1 MQSIQFKRTN
11 VSGKKPTPEQLQVG
25 EVAINLKDHV
35 IFTKDRDHEVVQIS
49 VSPETHA
56 ALESKVDANKQ
67 ELDSTIAVNDRNIHA
82 KVDEIKQTTDATIA
96 ANHAEINNKVDV
108 IKRETD
114 ATIEAN
120 KNKAASDLAGV
131 KAELSDTINANKNA
145 AAVATQELDTRINK
159 KVDDIKS
166 RTDATIASNDKA
178 INDKVDL
185 IKTETD
191 RTIAANKVY
200 AENQLTDTYN
210 NLTGV
215 IAANKQE
222 AADNVAALTR
232 DVEAK
237 NSAIHSKVDNNK
249 SYTDSELARLESRID
264 AADGSSDGKYIKKHV
279 NTYTDGYLLSKTAN
293 YFDDPSARNLDYF
306 GAFRMNDLAGHIA
319 MILHVP
325 HPSGVNHA
333 RGFEFNYGSNPVPTV
348 KTYGYDE
355 LGNLSYSHRMYH
367 EGDKPTPAE
376 IGVYSKAEIDRLFQK
391 TLNFGIEGGWFKL
404 GTLTMP
410 QQHGRTAKIRLVGG
424 NGYNVGMNGQANIIE
439 LVIRC
444 GNNSPKGVVFN
455 AYYSIWYHE
464 QHFCAIPTD
473 GDNYDLYAYYGA
485 HTGFVLAEYQV
496 SSGGVSLNLLD
507 TPEYLGGEKPVADE
521 IFDALNISSFNN
533 FSNRGTLNFAG
544 NHQGQYDIE
553 HLNEQPTNAKKML
566 RRFRSSAPATIWHE
580 TVDDNA
586 YRLATGYEDTN
597 QELLLTATSGLH
609 VKKLTLDGGVTGNS
623 GIDIR
628 RGPNESSHFNFMDY
642 RTGQDVRNGWFGF
655 GDGQTKDFIWW
666 NDNGQNSIN
675 LIENGELH
683 ITGGK
688 GQKIVMNSE
697 VALSENARLAVK
709 GGNYGL
715 ILRNDGS
722 SFHILTTD
730 LKDSFGSWNNR
741 RPFSYDFADGGLY
754 LGGTETAR
762 CLHLGIDGSTRL
774 EDNLFFKAGS
784 RQSMDYLEF
793 VHWGASNVGRNN
805 VLSLR
810 DSKGFFAEFE
820 RKGDNTIQNTFFGKL
835 KVNRGSDAI
844 TVNAPTDSESVYVKG
859 TCNDVDNWYIGKGG
873 ADNGLAFYSYKS
885 NAAIYLTNNGEVSLA
900 PQNTAVVNVNR
911 DRMHINGTQWVANQ
925 PHVWGNQWQ
934 TEAPIFVD
942 FGTGIPNDTYMPI
955 IKARSQITGGYATK
969 ADFGIYR
976 HGAVDTWGDAVI
988 RVGSAESG
996 DSSHPNAIYTFRANG
1011 DFKAPA
1017 GLRAGVNL
1025 GVGTDPVLGGHSI
1038 AIGDNDTGLMWGG
1051 DGRINLLA
1059 NGQHIASWGVFHQEH
1074 PGLWSVGAGFWT
1086 EVDKAIISHGH
1097 LIQANDS
1104 YSTYVR
1110 DIYIRSDIRVKK
1122 DLVKFEN
1129 ASKTLSKIN
1138 GYKYLQK
1145 RGTNEDGSER
1155 WEENAGLIA
1164 QEVQAILPELVEGDP
1179 DSENLLRLNYNGVV
1193 GLNTAAINE
1202 HTEEIALLKEENN
1215 RLKEENKILH
1225 DRLAA
1230 IEAKLFG

>member
-82 KVDEIKQTTDATIA
+82 KVDEIKQTTDSTIA

-120 KNKAASDLAGV
+120 KNKASSDLAGV

-185 IKTETD
+185 IKAETD

-237 NSAIHSKVDNNK
+237 NTAIHSKVDNNK

-264 AADGSSDGKYIKKHV
+264 AADGSADGKYIKKHV

-333 RGFEFNYGSNPVPTV
+333 RGFEFTYGSNPVHTV
-348 KTYGYDE
+348 RTYGYDE
-355 LGNLSYSHRMYH
+355 LGHLAYSHRMYH

-376 IGVYSKAEIDRLFQK
+376 IGAYSKAEIDRLFQK
-391 TLNFGIEGGWFKL
+391 TIDFGSESGWFKIATVYL
-404 GTLTMP
+404 P
-410 QQHGRTAKIRLVGG
+410 QNYGRSAKIRLVGG
-424 NGYNVGMNGQANIIE
+424 NGWNVGQTGQCNIIE
-439 LVIRC
+439 LVLRT
-444 GNNSPKGVVFN
+444 GNDSPKGINIVAYHHISGYDNLFCAIN
-455 AYYSIWYHE
+455 TSNDNYDIYAYYS
-464 QHFCAIPTD
+464 QHTS
-473 GDNYDLYAYYGA
+473 L
-485 HTGFVLAEYQV
+485 VLVEYQA
-496 SSGGVSLNLLD
+496 SSDVNLTVLD
-507 TPEYLGGEKPVADE
+507 RPEYVGEKPVAE
-521 IFDALNISSFNN
+521 HIFDAYTIRSFNS

-553 HLNEQPTNAKKML
+553 HLNEQQTNSKKML

-597 QELLLTATSGLH
+597 QELLLTATTGLH
-609 VKKLTLDGGVTGNS
+609 VKRLTLDGGAAGGNA

-655 GDGQTKDFIWW
+655 GDLTTKDFIWW

-715 ILRNDGS
+715 IFRNDGS
-722 SFHILTTD
+722 DFHILTTG
-730 LKDSFGSWNNR
+730 LGDSFGPWNTR
-741 RPFSYDFADGGLY
+741 RPFSYNFADGGLY

-784 RQSMDYLEF
+784 RQSMDYMEL
-793 VHWGASNVGRNN
+793 VHWGASNTGRNN

-810 DSKGFFAEFE
+810 DSKGFLAEFE
-820 RKGDNTIQNTFFGKL
+820 RLGDNTIKNTFFGKL

-844 TVNAPTDSESVYVKG
+844 TINAETGDSSVYLLG
-859 TCNDVDNWYIGKGG
+859 TCADNNNWYIGKGG
-873 ADNGLAFYSYKS
+873 ADNGLAFYSYAT
-885 NAAIYLTNNGEVSLA
+885 NAAVNITNAGDIALSPKGIEMTHVNNVRFYVHGERW
-900 PQNTAVVNVNR
+900 TASQSGGWN
-911 DRMHINGTQWVANQ
+911 DQW
-925 PHVWGNQWQ
+925 GL
-934 TEAPIFVD
+934 EAPIFVD
-942 FGTGIPNDTYMPI
+942 HGYVGPDSYYPI
-955 IKARSQITGGYATK
+955 LKGRSLITNQGFVTAV
-969 ADFGIYR
+969 DFGIR
-976 HGAVDTWGDAVI
+976 RVPNNWGQAII
-988 RVGSAESG
+988 RVGSAEASPAAG
-996 DSSHPNAIYTFRANG
+996 HPQAVFEFHHDGTFYSPGNG
-1011 DFKAPA
+1011 NF
-1017 GLRAGVNL
+1017 
-1025 GVGTDPVLGGHSI
+1025 
-1038 AIGDNDTGLMWGG
+1038 ND
-1051 DGRINLLA
+1051 
-1059 NGQHIASWGVFHQEH
+1059 V
-1074 PGLWSVGAGFWT
+1074 
-1086 EVDKAIISHGH
+1086 
-1097 LIQANDS
+1097 
-1104 YSTYVR
+1104 
-1110 DIYIRSDIRVKK
+1110 YIRSDRR
-1122 DLVKFEN
+1122 L
-1129 ASKTLSKIN
+1129 KIN
-1138 GYKYLQK
+1138 V
-1145 RGTNEDGSER
+1145 EDY
-1155 WEENAGLIA
+1155 EENAVDKVNKLKVKTYDKVKSLNDREVIGHEIGIIA
-1164 QEVQAILPELVEGDP
+1164 QDLQEVLPEAVKTAKIG
-1179 DSENLLRLNYNGVV
+1179 
-1193 GLNTAAINE
+1193 GLDNP
-1202 HTEEIALLKEENN
+1202 EEILTISNSAVNALLIKAIQEMS
-1215 RLKEENKILH
+1215 EENKILRE
-1225 DRLAA
+1225 RLAA
-1230 IEAKLFG
+1230 IEAKLG

>member
-185 IKTETD
+185 IKAETD

-237 NSAIHSKVDNNK
+237 NTAIHSKVDNNK

-293 YFDDPSARNLDYF
+293 YFDDPNARNLDYF

-333 RGFEFNYGSNPVPTV
+333 RGFEFTYGSNPHATV
-348 KTYGYDE
+348 RTYGYDE

-376 IGVYSKAEIDRLFQK
+376 IGAYSKAEIDRMFQK
-391 TLNFGIEGGWFKL
+391 TIDFGSESGWFKIATVYL
-404 GTLTMP
+404 P
-410 QQHGRTAKIRLVGG
+410 QNYGRSAKIRLVGG
-424 NGYNVGMNGQANIIE
+424 NGYNVGQTGQCNIIE
-439 LVIRC
+439 LVIRN
-444 GNNSPKGVVFN
+444 GNDSPKGINIV
-455 AYYSIWYHE
+455 AYHHISGYDN
-464 QHFCAIPTD
+464 QFCAINTSN
-473 GDNYDLYAYYGA
+473 DNYDIYAQYSQ
-485 HTGFVLAEYQV
+485 HTSLVLVEYQA
-496 SSGGVSLNLLD
+496 SSDVNLTVLD
-507 TPEYLGGEKPVADE
+507 RPEYVGEKPVADH
-521 IFDALNISSFNN
+521 IYDAYTIRSFNS

-553 HLNEQPTNAKKML
+553 HMNEQPTNAKKML
-566 RRFRSSAPATIWHE
+566 RRFRSSSPATIWHE
-580 TVDDNA
+580 SVDDQN
-586 YRLATGYEDTN
+586 YRLATGYTDVTP
-597 QELLLTATSGLH
+597 QLLLSAVTGLH
-609 VKKLTLDGGVTGNS
+609 IRRLTIDGGLGSGSNA

-628 RGPNESSHFNFMDY
+628 RGPNEASHFNFMDY

-655 GDGQTKDFIWW
+655 GDLTTKDFIWW

-715 ILRNDGS
+715 IFRNDGS
-722 SFHILTTD
+722 DFHILTTG
-730 LKDSFGSWNNR
+730 LGDSFGPWNNR
-741 RPFSYDFADGGLY
+741 RPFSYNFEDGGLY

-784 RQSMDYLEF
+784 RQSMDYMEL
-793 VHWGASNVGRNN
+793 VHWGASNTGRNN

-810 DSKGFFAEFE
+810 DSKGFLAEFE
-820 RKGDNTIQNTFFGKL
+820 RLGDNTIKNTFFGKL

-844 TVNAPTDSESVYVKG
+844 TINAETGDSSVYLLG
-859 TCNDVDNWYIGKGG
+859 TCADNNNWYIGKGG
-873 ADNGLAFYSYKS
+873 ADNGLSFYSYAT
-885 NAAIYLTNNGEVSLA
+885 NAAVNITNAGDIALSPKGIEMTHVDNVRFYVHGERW
-900 PQNTAVVNVNR
+900 TASQSGGWN
-911 DRMHINGTQWVANQ
+911 DQW
-925 PHVWGNQWQ
+925 GL
-934 TEAPIFVD
+934 EAPIFVD
-942 FGTGIPNDTYMPI
+942 HGYVGPDSYYPI
-955 IKARSQITGGYATK
+955 LKGRSLITNQGYTTAV
-969 ADFGIYR
+969 DFGLR
-976 HGAVDTWGDAVI
+976 RVPQNWGQAII
-988 RVGSAESG
+988 RVGSAEASPAAG
-996 DSSHPNAIYTFRANG
+996 HPQAVFEFHHDGTFYSPGNG
-1011 DFKAPA
+1011 NF
-1017 GLRAGVNL
+1017 
-1025 GVGTDPVLGGHSI
+1025 
-1038 AIGDNDTGLMWGG
+1038 ND
-1051 DGRINLLA
+1051 
-1059 NGQHIASWGVFHQEH
+1059 V
-1074 PGLWSVGAGFWT
+1074 
-1086 EVDKAIISHGH
+1086 
-1097 LIQANDS
+1097 
-1104 YSTYVR
+1104 
-1110 DIYIRSDIRVKK
+1110 YIRSDGR
-1122 DLVKFEN
+1122 L
-1129 ASKTLSKIN
+1129 KIN
-1138 GYKYLQK
+1138 V
-1145 RGTNEDGSER
+1145 EDY
-1155 WEENAGLIA
+1155 EENAVDKVNKLKVKTYDKVKSLNDREVIGHEIGIIA
-1164 QEVQAILPELVEGDP
+1164 QDLQEVLPEAVKTAKIG
-1179 DSENLLRLNYNGVV
+1179 
-1193 GLNTAAINE
+1193 GLDNP
-1202 HTEEIALLKEENN
+1202 EEILTISNSAVNALLIKAVQEMS
-1215 RLKEENKILH
+1215 EENKLLRE
-1225 DRLAA
+1225 RLAA
-1230 IEAKLFG
+1230 IEAKLG

>member
-185 IKTETD
+185 IKAETD

-237 NSAIHSKVDNNK
+237 NTAIHSKVDNNK

-293 YFDDPSARNLDYF
+293 YFDDPNARNLDYF

-333 RGFEFNYGSNPVPTV
+333 RGFEFTYGSNPHATV
-348 KTYGYDE
+348 RTYGYDE

-376 IGVYSKAEIDRLFQK
+376 IGAYSKAEIDRMFQK
-391 TLNFGIEGGWFKL
+391 TINFGVETGWFKIA
-404 GTLTMP
+404 TAFIP
-410 QQHGRTAKIRLVGG
+410 QNDGRSLKIRLIGG
-424 NGYNVGMNGQANIIE
+424 NGWNVGQTGQCNIIE
-439 LVIRC
+439 LVIRTSN
-444 GNNSPKGVVFN
+444 GSPKGINFV
-455 AYYSIWYHE
+455 AYHHVSGYE
-464 QHFCAIPTD
+464 NQFCAINTSD
-473 GDNYDLYAYYGA
+473 DTYDIYAYYFEF
-485 HTGFVLAEYQV
+485 TNMVMAEYQA
-496 SSGGVSLNLLD
+496 STGVNLTVLD
-507 TPEYLGGEKPVADE
+507 RPEYVGEKPVADH
-521 IFDALNISSFNN
+521 IYDAYTIHSFNS

-553 HLNEQPTNAKKML
+553 HMNEQPTNAKKML

-580 TVDDNA
+580 SVDDQN
-586 YRLATGYEDTN
+586 YRLATGYTDVT
-597 QELLLTATSGLH
+597 QQLLLSAVTGLH
-609 VKKLTLDGGVTGNS
+609 IRRLTIDGGLGPGSNA

-628 RGPNESSHFNFMDY
+628 RGPNEASHFNFMDY

-655 GDGQTKDFIWW
+655 GDLTTKDFIWW

-715 ILRNDGS
+715 IFRNDGT

-730 LKDSFGSWNNR
+730 LKDSFGNWNNR

-774 EDNLFFKAGS
+774 EDNLFFKSGS
-784 RQSMDYLEF
+784 RQSMDYMEL
-793 VHWGASNVGRNN
+793 VHWGASNTGRNN

-810 DSKGFFAEFE
+810 DSKGFLAEFE
-820 RKGDNTIQNTFFGKL
+820 RTGNNSIKTRFFGETFTDGTL
-835 KVNRGSDAI
+835 YLNQMNNSSERFSINNWGNSEVGRAAVLEIGDSQGYHFYTERRTDNSLVFDVSGALTVRGPNGI
-844 TVNAPTDSESVYVKG
+844 TIKNSTGARHIWFRDDSETEKAVIWATDDG
-859 TCNDVDNWYIGKGG
+859 ILHIRNNHGG
-873 ADNGLAFYSYKS
+873 PFTHHFQGAMIKLEGRVPYAADQGL
-885 NAAIYLTNNGEVSLA
+885 IRGEVSGGA
-900 PQNTAVVNVNR
+900 YVAWR
-911 DRMHINGTQWVANQ
+911 DR
-925 PHVWGNQWQ
+925 
-934 TEAPIFVD
+934 
-942 FGTGIPNDTYMPI
+942 
-955 IKARSQITGGYATK
+955 
-969 ADFGIYR
+969 
-976 HGAVDTWGDAVI
+976 
-988 RVGSAESG
+988 
-996 DSSHPNAIYTFRANG
+996 
-1011 DFKAPA
+1011 PA
-1017 GLRAGVNL
+1017 GLLVDCQQSVDSAHAIWKAVDWGRNYIAAMDVHCPGDSNN
-1025 GVGTDPVLGGHSI
+1025 TAAAVLHVQGADYQFHASGEFH
-1038 AIGDNDTGLMWGG
+1038 ATGNGNFND
-1051 DGRINLLA
+1051 
-1059 NGQHIASWGVFHQEH
+1059 V
-1074 PGLWSVGAGFWT
+1074 
-1086 EVDKAIISHGH
+1086 
-1097 LIQANDS
+1097 
-1104 YSTYVR
+1104 
-1110 DIYIRSDIRVKK
+1110 YIRSDRR
-1122 DLVKFEN
+1122 L
-1129 ASKTLSKIN
+1129 KIN
-1138 GYKYLQK
+1138 V
-1145 RGTNEDGSER
+1145 EDY
-1155 WEENAGLIA
+1155 EENAVDKVNKLKVKTYDKVKSLSDREVIAHEIGIIA
-1164 QEVQAILPELVEGDP
+1164 QDLQEVLPEAVKTAKIG
-1179 DSENLLRLNYNGVV
+1179 
-1193 GLNTAAINE
+1193 GLDNP
-1202 HTEEIALLKEENN
+1202 EEILTISNSAVNALLIKAVQEMS
-1215 RLKEENKILH
+1215 EENKLLRE
-1225 DRLAA
+1225 RLAA

>member
-237 NSAIHSKVDNNK
+237 NTAIHSKVDNNK

-264 AADGSSDGKYIKKHV
+264 AADGSADGKYIKKHV

-293 YFDDPSARNLDYF
+293 YFDDPNARNLDYF

-333 RGFEFNYGSNPVPTV
+333 RGFEFTYGSNPVHTV
-348 KTYGYDE
+348 RTYGYDE
-355 LGNLSYSHRMYH
+355 LGHLAYSHRMYH
-367 EGDKPTPAE
+367 EGDKPSPSE
-376 IGVYSKAEIDRLFQK
+376 LNVYSKQEVDRMFQK
-391 TLNFGIEGGWFKL
+391 TIDFGSESGWFKIATVYL
-404 GTLTMP
+404 P
-410 QQHGRTAKIRLVGG
+410 QNYGRSAKIRLVGG
-424 NGYNVGMNGQANIIE
+424 NGWNVGQTGQCNIIE
-439 LVIRC
+439 LVLRT
-444 GNNSPKGVVFN
+444 GNDSPKGINIVAYHHISGYDNLFCAIN
-455 AYYSIWYHE
+455 TSNDNYDIYAYYS
-464 QHFCAIPTD
+464 QHTS
-473 GDNYDLYAYYGA
+473 L
-485 HTGFVLAEYQV
+485 VLVEYQA
-496 SSGGVSLNLLD
+496 SSDVNLTVLD
-507 TPEYLGGEKPVADE
+507 RPEYVGEKPVAE
-521 IFDALNISSFNN
+521 HIFDAYTIRSFNS

-553 HLNEQPTNAKKML
+553 HMNEQPTNAKKML
-566 RRFRSSAPATIWHE
+566 RRFRSSALATIWHE
-580 TVDDNA
+580 TVDDQN
-586 YRLATGYEDTN
+586 YRLATGGTDSG
-597 QELLLTATSGLH
+597 QQLLLTTTGLH
-609 VKKLTLDGGVTGNS
+609 VKRLTLDGGAAGGNA

-628 RGPNESSHFNFMDY
+628 RGPNEASHFNFMDY

-655 GDGQTKDFIWW
+655 GDLTTKDFIWW

-715 ILRNDGS
+715 MLRNDGS
-722 SFHILTTD
+722 NFHILTTD

-741 RPFSYDFADGGLY
+741 RPFSYNFADGGLY
-754 LGGTETAR
+754 LGGTETSR

-810 DSKGFFAEFE
+810 DSKGFLAEFE
-820 RKGDNTIQNTFFGKL
+820 RKGDNTIQNTFFGRF
-835 KVNRGSDAI
+835 KVNGDSNAI
-844 TVNAPTDSESVYVKG
+844 TINAETGDSSIYLLG
-859 TCNDVDNWYIGKGG
+859 TCADNNNWYIGKGG
-873 ADNGLAFYSYKS
+873 ADNGLAFYSYAT
-885 NAAIYLTNNGEVSLA
+885 NAAVNITNAGDIALSPKGIEMTHVNNVRFYVHGERW
-900 PQNTAVVNVNR
+900 TASQSGGWG
-911 DRMHINGTQWVANQ
+911 DQW
-925 PHVWGNQWQ
+925 GL
-934 TEAPIFVD
+934 EAPIFVD
-942 FGTGIPNDTYMPI
+942 HGYVGPDSYYPI
-955 IKARSQITGGYATK
+955 IKGRSLITNQGYTTAV
-969 ADFGIYR
+969 DFGLR
-976 HGAVDTWGDAVI
+976 RVPQNWGQAII
-988 RVGSAESG
+988 RVGSAENSPAAG
-996 DSSHPNAIYTFRANG
+996 HPQAVFEFHHDGTFYCPGNG
-1011 DFKAPA
+1011 NF
-1017 GLRAGVNL
+1017 
-1025 GVGTDPVLGGHSI
+1025 
-1038 AIGDNDTGLMWGG
+1038 ND
-1051 DGRINLLA
+1051 
-1059 NGQHIASWGVFHQEH
+1059 V
-1074 PGLWSVGAGFWT
+1074 
-1086 EVDKAIISHGH
+1086 
-1097 LIQANDS
+1097 
-1104 YSTYVR
+1104 
-1110 DIYIRSDIRVKK
+1110 YIRSDRR
-1122 DLVKFEN
+1122 L
-1129 ASKTLSKIN
+1129 KIN
-1138 GYKYLQK
+1138 V
-1145 RGTNEDGSER
+1145 EDY
-1155 WEENAGLIA
+1155 EENAVDKVNKLKVKTYDKVKSLNDREVIGHEIGIIA
-1164 QEVQAILPELVEGDP
+1164 QDLQEVLPEAVK
-1179 DSENLLRLNYNGVV
+1179 
-1193 GLNTAAINE
+1193 TANIGGFDNP
-1202 HTEEIALLKEENN
+1202 EEILTISNSAVNALLIKAVQEMS
-1215 RLKEENKILH
+1215 EENKLLRE
-1225 DRLAA
+1225 RLAA
-1230 IEAKLFG
+1230 IEAKLG

>member
-185 IKTETD
+185 IKAETD
-191 RTIAANKVY
+191 RTIAANKAY

-237 NSAIHSKVDNNK
+237 NTAIHSKVDNNK

-264 AADGSSDGKYIKKHV
+264 AADGSADGKYIKKHV

-333 RGFEFNYGSNPVPTV
+333 RGFEFNYGSNVVPTV

-355 LGNLSYSHRMYH
+355 LGHLAYSHRMYH

-376 IGVYSKAEIDRLFQK
+376 IGAYSKAEIDRMFQK
-391 TLNFGIEGGWFKL
+391 TLDFGIESGWFKIATVYL
-404 GTLTMP
+404 P
-410 QQHGRTAKIRLVGG
+410 QQYGRSAKIRLVGG
-424 NGYNVGMNGQANIIE
+424 NGWNVGKTGQCNIIE
-439 LVIRC
+439 LVIRT
-444 GNNSPKGVVFN
+444 GNGSPKGINFV
-455 AYYSIWYHE
+455 AYHHVSGDDN
-464 QHFCAIPTD
+464 QFCAINTSD
-473 GDNYDLYAYYGA
+473 DNYDIYAYYAGC
-485 HTGFVLAEYQV
+485 TNMVMAEYQA
-496 SSGGVSLNLLD
+496 SSDVNLTVLD
-507 TPEYLGGEKPVADE
+507 HPEYIGEKPVSE
-521 IFDALNISSFNN
+521 HIFDAYTIYSFNS
-533 FSNRGTLNFAG
+533 FSNKGTLNFGG

-553 HLNEQPTNAKKML
+553 HLNEQQTNAKKKL
-566 RRFRSSAPATIWHE
+566 RRFRSSGPATIWHE

-715 ILRNDGS
+715 MLRNDGS

-730 LKDSFGSWNNR
+730 LKDSFGGWNNR

-784 RQSMDYLEF
+784 RQSMDYMEL
-793 VHWGASNVGRNN
+793 VHWGASNTGRNN

-820 RKGDNTIQNTFFGKL
+820 RLGDNTIKNSFFGKL
-835 KVNRGSDAI
+835 KINRGSDAI
-844 TVNAPTDSESVYVKG
+844 IMNAESGDSSVYLLG
-859 TCNDVDNWYIGKGG
+859 TCADNNNWYIGKGG
-873 ADNGLAFYSYKS
+873 ADNGLAFYSYAT
-885 NAAIYLTNNGEVSLA
+885 NAAINITNAGDIALSPKGIEMTHVNNVRFYVHGERW
-900 PQNTAVVNVNR
+900 TASQSGGWG
-911 DRMHINGTQWVANQ
+911 DQW
-925 PHVWGNQWQ
+925 GL
-934 TEAPIFVD
+934 EAPIFVD
-942 FGTGIPNDTYMPI
+942 HGYVGPDSYYPI
-955 IKARSQITGGYATK
+955 IKGRSLITNQGYTTAV
-969 ADFGIYR
+969 DFGLR
-976 HGAVDTWGDAVI
+976 RVPQNWGQAII
-988 RVGSAESG
+988 RVGSAEASPAAG
-996 DSSHPNAIYTFRANG
+996 HPQAVFEFHHDGTFYCPGNG
-1011 DFKAPA
+1011 NF
-1017 GLRAGVNL
+1017 
-1025 GVGTDPVLGGHSI
+1025 
-1038 AIGDNDTGLMWGG
+1038 ND
-1051 DGRINLLA
+1051 
-1059 NGQHIASWGVFHQEH
+1059 V
-1074 PGLWSVGAGFWT
+1074 
-1086 EVDKAIISHGH
+1086 
-1097 LIQANDS
+1097 
-1104 YSTYVR
+1104 
-1110 DIYIRSDIRVKK
+1110 YIRSDRR
-1122 DLVKFEN
+1122 L
-1129 ASKTLSKIN
+1129 KIN
-1138 GYKYLQK
+1138 V
-1145 RGTNEDGSER
+1145 EDY
-1155 WEENAGLIA
+1155 EENAVDKVNKLKVKTYDKVKSLNDREVIGHEIGIIA
-1164 QEVQAILPELVEGDP
+1164 QDLQEVLPEAVK
-1179 DSENLLRLNYNGVV
+1179 
-1193 GLNTAAINE
+1193 TANIGGFDNP
-1202 HTEEIALLKEENN
+1202 EEILTISNSAVNALLIKAVQEMS
-1215 RLKEENKILH
+1215 EENKLLRE
-1225 DRLAA
+1225 RLAA
-1230 IEAKLFG
+1230 IEAKLG

>member
-82 KVDEIKQTTDATIA
+82 KVDEIKQTTDSTIA

-166 RTDATIASNDKA
+166 RTDATIASNHKA

-185 IKTETD
+185 IKAETD
-191 RTIAANKVY
+191 RTIAANQAY

-222 AADNVAALTR
+222 AADSVAALTR

-264 AADGSSDGKYIKKHV
+264 AADGSADGKYIKKHV

-293 YFDDPSARNLDYF
+293 YFDDPNARNLDYF

-333 RGFEFNYGSNPVPTV
+333 RGFEFTYGSNPVHTV
-348 KTYGYDE
+348 RTYGYDE
-355 LGNLSYSHRMYH
+355 LGHLAYSHRMYH

-376 IGVYSKAEIDRLFQK
+376 IGAYSKAEIDRLFQK
-391 TLNFGIEGGWFKL
+391 TIDFGSESGWFKIATVYL
-404 GTLTMP
+404 P
-410 QQHGRTAKIRLVGG
+410 QNYGRSAKIRLVGG
-424 NGYNVGMNGQANIIE
+424 NGYNVGQTGQCNIIE
-439 LVIRC
+439 LVLRT
-444 GNNSPKGVVFN
+444 GNDSPKGINIV
-455 AYYSIWYHE
+455 AYHHISGYDN
-464 QHFCAIPTD
+464 QFCAINTSN
-473 GDNYDLYAYYGA
+473 DNYDIYAQYSQ
-485 HTGFVLAEYQV
+485 HTSLVLVEYQASNDV
-496 SSGGVSLNLLD
+496 NLTVLD
-507 TPEYLGGEKPVADE
+507 RPEYVGEKPVAE
-521 IFDALNISSFNN
+521 HIFDAYTIRSFNS

-544 NHQGQYDIE
+544 NHQCQYDIE
-553 HLNEQPTNAKKML
+553 HLNEQQTNAKKML

-597 QELLLTATSGLH
+597 QELLLTVTSGLH
-609 VKKLTLDGGVTGNS
+609 VKKLTVDGGVTGNS

-628 RGPNESSHFNFMDY
+628 RGPNEASHFNFMDY

-675 LIENGELH
+675 LIEDGELH

-715 ILRNDGS
+715 IFRNDGVG
-722 SFHILTTD
+722 FHILTTD
-730 LKDSFGSWNNR
+730 LGDSFGPWNTR
-741 RPFSYDFADGGLY
+741 RPFSYNFADGGLY

-784 RQSMDYLEF
+784 RQSMDYMEL
-793 VHWGASNVGRNN
+793 VHWGASNTGRNN

-810 DSKGFFAEFE
+810 DSKGFLAEFE
-820 RKGDNTIQNTFFGKL
+820 RLGDNTIKNTFFGKL

-844 TVNAPTDSESVYVKG
+844 VMNAETGDSSIYLLG
-859 TCNDVDNWYIGKGG
+859 TCADNNNWYIGKGG
-873 ADNGLAFYSYKS
+873 ADNGLAFYSYAT
-885 NAAIYLTNNGEVSLA
+885 NAAVNITNAGDIALSPKGVEMTHVNNVRFYVHGERW
-900 PQNTAVVNVNR
+900 TASQSGGWG
-911 DRMHINGTQWVANQ
+911 DQW
-925 PHVWGNQWQ
+925 GL
-934 TEAPIFVD
+934 EAPIFVD
-942 FGTGIPNDTYMPI
+942 HGYVGPDSYYPI
-955 IKARSQITGGYATK
+955 IKGRSLITNQGYTTAV
-969 ADFGIYR
+969 DFGMR
-976 HGAVDTWGDAVI
+976 RVPQNWGQAII
-988 RVGSAESG
+988 RVGSAEASPAAG
-996 DSSHPNAIYTFRANG
+996 HPQAVFEFHHDGTFYSPGNG
-1011 DFKAPA
+1011 NF
-1017 GLRAGVNL
+1017 
-1025 GVGTDPVLGGHSI
+1025 
-1038 AIGDNDTGLMWGG
+1038 ND
-1051 DGRINLLA
+1051 
-1059 NGQHIASWGVFHQEH
+1059 V
-1074 PGLWSVGAGFWT
+1074 
-1086 EVDKAIISHGH
+1086 
-1097 LIQANDS
+1097 
-1104 YSTYVR
+1104 
-1110 DIYIRSDIRVKK
+1110 YIRSDGR
-1122 DLVKFEN
+1122 L
-1129 ASKTLSKIN
+1129 KIN
-1138 GYKYLQK
+1138 V
-1145 RGTNEDGSER
+1145 EDY
-1155 WEENAGLIA
+1155 EENAVDKVNKLKVKTYDKVKSLNDREVIGHEIGIIA
-1164 QEVQAILPELVEGDP
+1164 QDLQEVLPEAVKTAKIG
-1179 DSENLLRLNYNGVV
+1179 
-1193 GLNTAAINE
+1193 GLDNP
-1202 HTEEIALLKEENN
+1202 EEILTISNSAVNALLIKAVQEMS
-1215 RLKEENKILH
+1215 EENKLLRE
-1225 DRLAA
+1225 RLAA
-1230 IEAKLFG
+1230 IEAKLG

>member
-166 RTDATIASNDKA
+166 RTDATIVSNHKA

-185 IKTETD
+185 IKAETD
-191 RTIAANKVY
+191 RTIAANKAY

-237 NSAIHSKVDNNK
+237 NTAIHSKVDNNK

-293 YFDDPSARNLDYF
+293 YFEDQTARDLNYF
-306 GAFRMNDLAGHIA
+306 GAFRPNNADGWSNL
-319 MILHVP
+319 ILNIP
-325 HPSGVNHA
+325 HPSGKAHG
-333 RGFEFNYGSNPVPTV
+333 RGFEFDYGSSSSQV
-348 KTYGYDE
+348 KTYGFDQD
-355 LGNLSYSHRMYH
+355 GNKRFSFRMYH
-367 EGDKPTPAE
+367 EGDKPSPSE
-376 IGVYSKAEIDRLFQK
+376 LNVYSKQEVDRMFQK
-391 TLNFGIEGGWFKL
+391 TLDFGIESGWFKIATVYL
-404 GTLTMP
+404 P
-410 QQHGRTAKIRLVGG
+410 QQYGRSAKIRLVGG
-424 NGYNVGMNGQANIIE
+424 NGYNVGQTGQANIIE
-439 LVIRC
+439 LVLRS
-444 GNNSPKGVVFN
+444 GNGNPVGVVFN
-455 AYYSIWYHE
+455 AYMTIWYID
-464 QHFCAIPTD
+464 QKFCAIPTG
-473 GDNYDLYAYYGA
+473 GDSYDIYGSYYS
-485 HTGFVLAEYQV
+485 HSGFVMAEYQTSPDV
-496 SSGGVSLNLLD
+496 NLTLYD
-507 TPEYLGGEKPVADE
+507 KPQFIGSQLPEAETK
-521 IFDALNISSFNN
+521 FDAYTITS
-533 FSNRGTLNFAG
+533 FSNYRNHGTLNFGA
-544 NHQGQYDIE
+544 NSQGQYDIE

-566 RRFRSSAPATIWHE
+566 RRFRSCAPATIWHE
-580 TVDDNA
+580 TVDDNS

-597 QELLLTATSGLH
+597 QELLLSTVTGLH
-609 VKKLTLDGGVTGNS
+609 VKRLTLDGGVGNA

-628 RGPNESSHFNFMDY
+628 RGPNEASHFNFMDY

-655 GDGQTKDFIWW
+655 GDGQTKDFIWH

-675 LIENGELH
+675 LLEGGELH
-683 ITGGK
+683 ITGGR

-715 ILRNDGS
+715 IFRNDGT
-722 SFHILTTD
+722 SFHILTTN
-730 LKDSFGSWNNR
+730 LKDSFGNWNNR
-741 RPFSYDFADGGLY
+741 RPFSYDFAEGGLD

-784 RQSMDYLEF
+784 RQSMDYMEL
-793 VHWGASNVGRNN
+793 VHWGASNTGRNN

-810 DSKGFFAEFE
+810 DSKGFLAEFE
-820 RKGDNTIQNTFFGKL
+820 RTGTNGVKTRFFGETFTDGTLYLNQMNNSSERFSINNWGNSEVGRAAVMEIGDSKGYHFYTERRTDNSL
-835 KVNRGSDAI
+835 AFDVAGAFTVHGPNGITIKNSTGARHIWFRDDSDAEKAVIWATDEGILHIRNNHGGSFSHHFQGAMIKAGERVPYNSEYALIRGDISGGAWVDWRARPAGLLVDCQDSRNQAYNIWKATHWGEQHLAAMGVHAGGGNPHVILHVGGSDYGFSFNGDFTAG
-844 TVNAPTDSESVYVKG
+844 AAVY
-859 TCNDVDNWYIGKGG
+859 CNDV
-873 ADNGLAFYSYKS
+873 
-885 NAAIYLTNNGEVSLA
+885 
-900 PQNTAVVNVNR
+900 
-911 DRMHINGTQWVANQ
+911 
-925 PHVWGNQWQ
+925 
-934 TEAPIFVD
+934 
-942 FGTGIPNDTYMPI
+942 
-955 IKARSQITGGYATK
+955 
-969 ADFGIYR
+969 
-976 HGAVDTWGDAVI
+976 
-988 RVGSAESG
+988 
-996 DSSHPNAIYTFRANG
+996 
-1011 DFKAPA
+1011 
-1017 GLRAGVNL
+1017 
-1025 GVGTDPVLGGHSI
+1025 
-1038 AIGDNDTGLMWGG
+1038 
-1051 DGRINLLA
+1051 
-1059 NGQHIASWGVFHQEH
+1059 
-1074 PGLWSVGAGFWT
+1074 
-1086 EVDKAIISHGH
+1086 
-1097 LIQANDS
+1097 
-1104 YSTYVR
+1104 
-1110 DIYIRSDIRVKK
+1110 YIRSDRR
-1122 DLVKFEN
+1122 L
-1129 ASKTLSKIN
+1129 KIN
-1138 GYKYLQK
+1138 V
-1145 RGTNEDGSER
+1145 EDY
-1155 WEENAGLIA
+1155 EENAVDKVNKLKVKTYDKVKSLSDREVIGHEIGIIA
-1164 QEVQAILPELVEGDP
+1164 QDLQEVLPEAV
-1179 DSENLLRLNYNGVV
+1179 STSSV
-1193 GLNTAAINE
+1193 GSQDNP
-1202 HTEEIALLKEENN
+1202 EEILTISNSAVNALLIKAVQEMS
-1215 RLKEENKILH
+1215 EENKLLRE
-1225 DRLAA
+1225 RLAA
-1230 IEAKLFG
+1230 IEAKLG

>member
-82 KVDEIKQTTDATIA
+82 KVDEIKQTTDSTIA

-131 KAELSDTINANKNA
+131 KAELSDTIKANKNA

-185 IKTETD
+185 IKAETD
-191 RTIAANKVY
+191 RTIAANKAY
-200 AENQLTDTYN
+200 AESQLTGTYN

-237 NSAIHSKVDNNK
+237 NTAIHSKVDNNK

-264 AADGSSDGKYIKKHV
+264 AADGSADGKYIKKHV

-293 YFDDPSARNLDYF
+293 YFDDPTARNLDKF
-306 GAFRMNDLAGHIA
+306 GAFRTNDMDGHLAFALHI
-319 MILHVP
+319 P
-325 HPSGVNHA
+325 HPSGINHA
-333 RGFEFNYGSNPVPTV
+333 RGFDFTYGSNVVPTV
-348 KTYGYDE
+348 KTYGYNADGV
-355 LGNLSYSHRMYH
+355 LAYSYRMYH
-367 EGDKPTPAE
+367 EGDKPSPSE
-376 IGVYSKAEIDRLFQK
+376 LNVYSKQEVDRMFQK
-391 TLNFGIEGGWFKL
+391 TINFDRESGWFKIA
-404 GTLTMP
+404 TAFIP
-410 QQHGRTAKIRLVGG
+410 QTDGRSLKIRLIGG
-424 NGYNVGMNGQANIIE
+424 NGWNVGQTGQCNIIE
-439 LVIRC
+439 LVIRTSN
-444 GNNSPKGVVFN
+444 GSPKGINFVAYHHVSGYDNQFCAIN
-455 AYYSIWYHE
+455 TSDDTYDIYAYYSE
-464 QHFCAIPTD
+464 FT
-473 GDNYDLYAYYGA
+473 NM
-485 HTGFVLAEYQV
+485 VMAEYQA
-496 SSGGVSLNLLD
+496 SSDVNLTVLD
-507 TPEYLGGEKPVADE
+507 RPEYVGEKPVAE
-521 IFDALNISSFNN
+521 HIFDAYTIRSFNS

-566 RRFRSSAPATIWHE
+566 RRFRSCAPATIWHE

-628 RGPNESSHFNFMDY
+628 RGPNEASHFNFMDY

-655 GDGQTKDFIWW
+655 GDLTTKDFIWW

-675 LIENGELH
+675 LIEDGELH

-730 LKDSFGSWNNR
+730 LKDSFGTWNTR
-741 RPFSYDFADGGLY
+741 RPFSYDFAEGGLD
-754 LGGTETAR
+754 LGGTATAR
-762 CLHLGIDGSTRL
+762 CLHLGIDGSTRI
-774 EDNLFFKAGS
+774 EDNMVFRSGS
-784 RQSMDYLEF
+784 RQSMDYIELI
-793 VHWGASNVGRNN
+793 HWGNSNTGRNN
-805 VLSLR
+805 VLSMR
-810 DSKGFFAEFE
+810 DSKGFLAEFE
-820 RKGDNTIQNTFFGKL
+820 RVGGTNGVKTRFFGETFTDGTLYLNQMNNSSERFSINNWGNSEVGRAAVMEVGDSKGYHFYTERRTDNSLMFDVAGAFTVHGPSGITIKNSAGARHVWFRDDSDTEKAVIWATDEGILHIRNNHGGQFTHHFQGAMIKL
-835 KVNRGSDAI
+835 EGRVPYA
-844 TVNAPTDSESVYVKG
+844 
-859 TCNDVDNWYIGKGG
+859 
-873 ADNGLAFYSYKS
+873 ADQGL
-885 NAAIYLTNNGEVSLA
+885 IRGEVSGGA
-900 PQNTAVVNVNR
+900 YVAWR
-911 DRMHINGTQWVANQ
+911 DR
-925 PHVWGNQWQ
+925 
-934 TEAPIFVD
+934 
-942 FGTGIPNDTYMPI
+942 
-955 IKARSQITGGYATK
+955 
-969 ADFGIYR
+969 
-976 HGAVDTWGDAVI
+976 
-988 RVGSAESG
+988 
-996 DSSHPNAIYTFRANG
+996 
-1011 DFKAPA
+1011 PA
-1017 GLRAGVNL
+1017 GLLVDCQQSVDSAHAIWKAVDWGRNYIAAMDVHCPGDSNN
-1025 GVGTDPVLGGHSI
+1025 TAAAVLHVQGADYQFHASGEFN
-1038 AIGDNDTGLMWGG
+1038 ATGNGNFND
-1051 DGRINLLA
+1051 
-1059 NGQHIASWGVFHQEH
+1059 V
-1074 PGLWSVGAGFWT
+1074 
-1086 EVDKAIISHGH
+1086 
-1097 LIQANDS
+1097 
-1104 YSTYVR
+1104 
-1110 DIYIRSDIRVKK
+1110 YIRSDRR
-1122 DLVKFEN
+1122 L
-1129 ASKTLSKIN
+1129 KIN
-1138 GYKYLQK
+1138 V
-1145 RGTNEDGSER
+1145 EDY
-1155 WEENAGLIA
+1155 EENAVDKVNKLKVKTYDKVKSLNDREVIGHEIGIIA
-1164 QEVQAILPELVEGDP
+1164 QDLQEVLPEAVK
-1179 DSENLLRLNYNGVV
+1179 
-1193 GLNTAAINE
+1193 TAKIGGFDNP
-1202 HTEEIALLKEENN
+1202 EEILTISNSAVNALLIKAVQEMS
-1215 RLKEENKILH
+1215 EENKLLRE
-1225 DRLAA
+1225 RLAA
-1230 IEAKLFG
+1230 IEAKLG

>member
-82 KVDEIKQTTDATIA
+82 KVDEIKQTTDSTIA

-348 KTYGYDE
+348 RTYGYDE
-355 LGNLSYSHRMYH
+355 LGHLAYSHRMYH
-367 EGDKPTPAE
+367 EGDKPSPSE
-376 IGVYSKAEIDRLFQK
+376 LNVYSKQEVDRMFQK
-391 TLNFGIEGGWFKL
+391 TLDFGIESGWFKIATVYL
-404 GTLTMP
+404 P
-410 QQHGRTAKIRLVGG
+410 QQYGRSAKIRLVGG
-424 NGYNVGMNGQANIIE
+424 NGYNVGQTGQANIIE
-439 LVIRC
+439 LVLRS
-444 GNNSPKGVVFN
+444 GNGNPVGVVFN
-455 AYYSIWYHE
+455 AYMTIWYID
-464 QHFCAIPTD
+464 QKFCAIPTG
-473 GDNYDLYAYYGA
+473 GDSYDIYGSYSG
-485 HTGFVLAEYQV
+485 HTGFVLAEYQTSPDV
-496 SSGGVSLNLLD
+496 NLTLYD
-507 TPEYLGGEKPVADE
+507 KPQFIGSQLPEAETK
-521 IFDALNISSFNN
+521 FDAYTITSFSTYRNH
-533 FSNRGTLNFAG
+533 GTLNFGA
-544 NHQGQYDIE
+544 NSQGQYDIE

-566 RRFRSSAPATIWHE
+566 RRFRSCAPATIWHE
-580 TVDDNA
+580 TVDDNS

-597 QELLLTATSGLH
+597 QELLLSAVTGLH
-609 VKKLTLDGGVTGNS
+609 VKRLTLDGGVGNA

-628 RGPNESSHFNFMDY
+628 RGPNEASHFNFMDY

-715 ILRNDGS
+715 IFRNDGS
-722 SFHILTTD
+722 DFHILTTG
-730 LKDSFGSWNNR
+730 LGDSFGPWNTR
-741 RPFSYDFADGGLY
+741 RPFSYNFADGGLD

-784 RQSMDYLEF
+784 RQSMDYMEL
-793 VHWGASNVGRNN
+793 VHWGASNIGRNN

-810 DSKGFFAEFE
+810 DSKGFLAEFE
-820 RKGDNTIQNTFFGKL
+820 RKGDNTIQNTFFGRF
-835 KVNRGSDAI
+835 KVNGDSNAI
-844 TVNAPTDSESVYVKG
+844 TINAPTDSDAVYVKG

-873 ADNGLAFYSYKS
+873 AGNGLVFCSYRS
-885 NAAIYLTNNGEVSLA
+885 NAAVHLTDNGEVLLA
-900 PQNTAVVNVNR
+900 PQNTAIVNINR
-911 DRMHINGTQWVANQ
+911 DRIHINGTQWVANQ
-925 PHVWGNQWQ
+925 PHGWSNQWLS
-934 TEAPIFVD
+934 EAPIFVD
-942 FGTGIPNDTYMPI
+942 FGTGVPNDTYMPI
-955 IKARSQITGGYATK
+955 IKARSQIAGGYVTK

-976 HGAVDTWGDAVI
+976 HGTDTWGDAVI

-996 DSSHPNAIYTFRANG
+996 DSSHPNAIYTFQANG

-1025 GVGTDPVLGGHSI
+1025 GVGTVPVWGGPSI
-1038 AIGDNDTGLMWGG
+1038 AIGDNDTGLTWGG
-1051 DGRINLLA
+1051 DGRINMFA
-1059 NGQHIASWGVFHQEH
+1059 NGQHIASWGTMYQEH
-1074 PGLWSVGAGFWT
+1074 PGLWGTHGALWT

-1097 LIQANDS
+1097 LVQANDN

-1179 DSENLLRLNYNGVV
+1179 DSENLLRLNYNGVI

-1202 HTEEIALLKEENN
+1202 HTEEISLLKEENKLL
-1215 RLKEENKILH
+1215 R

>member
-185 IKTETD
+185 IKAETD
-191 RTIAANKVY
+191 RTIAANKAY

-237 NSAIHSKVDNNK
+237 NTAIHSKVDNNK

-293 YFDDPSARNLDYF
+293 YFDDPNARNLDYF
-306 GAFRMNDLAGHIA
+306 GAFRMNDLAGHLA
-319 MILHVP
+319 LALHVP
-325 HPSGVNHA
+325 HPSGLNHS
-333 RGFEFNYGSNPVPTV
+333 RGFDFTYGSNVVPTV

-376 IGVYSKAEIDRLFQK
+376 IGAYSKAEIDRMFQK
-391 TLNFGIEGGWFKL
+391 TLDFGIESGWFKIATVYL
-404 GTLTMP
+404 P
-410 QQHGRTAKIRLVGG
+410 QQYGRSAKIRLVGG
-424 NGYNVGMNGQANIIE
+424 NGYNVGQTGQANIIE
-439 LVIRC
+439 LVLRS
-444 GNNSPKGVVFN
+444 GNGNPVGVVFN
-455 AYYSIWYHE
+455 AYMTIWYID
-464 QHFCAIPTD
+464 QKFCAIPTG
-473 GDNYDLYAYYGA
+473 GDYYDIYGSYSG
-485 HTGFVLAEYQV
+485 HSGFVLAEYQTSPDV
-496 SSGGVSLNLLD
+496 NLTLYD
-507 TPEYLGGEKPVADE
+507 KPQFIGSQLPEAETK
-521 IFDALNISSFNN
+521 FDAYTITSFSTYRNH
-533 FSNRGTLNFAG
+533 GTLNFGA
-544 NHQGQYDIE
+544 NSQGQYDIE

-566 RRFRSSAPATIWHE
+566 RRFRSCAPATIWHE
-580 TVDDNA
+580 TVDDNS

-597 QELLLTATSGLH
+597 QELLLSAVTGLH
-609 VKKLTLDGGVTGNS
+609 VKRLTLDGGVGNA

-628 RGPNESSHFNFMDY
+628 RGPNEASHFNFMDY

-655 GDGQTKDFIWW
+655 GDLTTKDFIWW
-666 NDNGQNSIN
+666 NDNGQNSLN
-675 LIENGELH
+675 LLENGELQ
-683 ITGGK
+683 ISGGK

-697 VALSENARLAVK
+697 VALSENARLAVR
-709 GGNYGL
+709 GGNYGV
-715 ILRNDGS
+715 IFRNDGT
-722 SFHILTTD
+722 SFHLLTTD
-730 LKDSFGSWNNR
+730 LKDSFGTWNNR
-741 RPFSYDFADGGLY
+741 RPFSYDFATGGLD
-754 LGGTETAR
+754 LGGTDTAR
-762 CLHLGIDGSTRL
+762 CLHLGIDGSTRI
-774 EDNLFFKAGS
+774 EDNLVFRAGS

-793 VHWGASNVGRNN
+793 VHWGASNTGRNN

-810 DSKGFFAEFE
+810 DSKGFLAEFE
-820 RKGDNTIQNTFFGKL
+820 RKGDNTIQNTFFGRF
-835 KVNRGSDAI
+835 KVNGDSNAI
-844 TVNAPTDSESVYVKG
+844 TINAPTDSDAVYVKG

-873 ADNGLAFYSYKS
+873 AGNGLVFCSYKTNAAVHLTDNGEIA
-885 NAAIYLTNNGEVSLA
+885 LA
-900 PQNTAVVNVNR
+900 PQNFNNVSISK
-911 DRMHINGTQWVANQ
+911 DRIYINATQWVAN
-925 PHVWGNQWQ
+925 HSGAWDGQWRE
-934 TEAPIFVD
+934 EAPIFVD
-942 FGTGIPNDTYMPI
+942 QGSVGEDSYYPL
-955 IKARSQITGGYATK
+955 IKGHSQITGQGYSTK
-969 ADFGIYR
+969 VDFGLR
-976 HGAVDTWGDAVI
+976 RTPQTWGQAVI
-988 RVGSAESG
+988 RVGSAENSPASG
-996 DSSHPNAIYTFRANG
+996 HPQGVFEFHANG
-1011 DFKAPA
+1011 MFYSP
-1017 GLRAGVNL
+1017 LVQTPRI
-1025 GVGTDPVLGGHSI
+1025 GVGTVPVWGGASI
-1038 AIGDNDTGLMWGG
+1038 AIGDNDTGLVWGG
-1051 DGRINLLA
+1051 DGRINMFA
-1059 NGQHIASWGVFHQEH
+1059 NGQHIASWGTMYQEH
-1074 PGLWSVGAGFWT
+1074 SGLWGSHGGLWT

-1097 LIQANDS
+1097 LVQANDN

-1179 DSENLLRLNYNGVV
+1179 DSENLLRLNYNGVI
-1193 GLNTAAINE
+1193 GLITAAINE
-1202 HTEEIALLKEENN
+1202 HTEEIAL
-1215 RLKEENKILH
+1215 LKEENKILH

>member
-185 IKTETD
+185 IKAETD
-191 RTIAANKVY
+191 RTIAANKAY

-237 NSAIHSKVDNNK
+237 NTAIHSKVDNNK

-264 AADGSSDGKYIKKHV
+264 AADGSADGKYIKKHV

-333 RGFEFNYGSNPVPTV
+333 RGFEFTYGSNPVHTV
-348 KTYGYDE
+348 RTYGYDE
-355 LGNLSYSHRMYH
+355 LGHLAYSHRMYH
-367 EGDKPTPAE
+367 EGDKPSPSE
-376 IGVYSKAEIDRLFQK
+376 LNVYSKQEVDRMFQK
-391 TLNFGIEGGWFKL
+391 TIDFGSESGWFKIATVYL
-404 GTLTMP
+404 P
-410 QQHGRTAKIRLVGG
+410 QNYGRSAKIRLVGG
-424 NGYNVGMNGQANIIE
+424 NGYNVGQTGQCNIIE
-439 LVIRC
+439 LVIRT
-444 GNNSPKGVVFN
+444 GNDSPKGINIV
-455 AYYSIWYHE
+455 AYHHISGYDN
-464 QHFCAIPTD
+464 QFCAINTSN
-473 GDNYDLYAYYGA
+473 DNYDIYAQYSQ
-485 HTGFVLAEYQV
+485 HTSLVLVEYQA
-496 SSGGVSLNLLD
+496 SSDVNLTVLD
-507 TPEYLGGEKPVADE
+507 RPEYVGEKPVADH
-521 IFDALNISSFNN
+521 IYDAYTIRSFNS

-553 HLNEQPTNAKKML
+553 HLNEQQTNSKKML
-566 RRFRSSAPATIWHE
+566 RRFRSCAPATIWHE

-628 RGPNESSHFNFMDY
+628 RGPNEASHFNFMDY

-675 LIENGELH
+675 LIEDGELH

-722 SFHILTTD
+722 GFHILTTN

-784 RQSMDYLEF
+784 RQSMDYMEL
-793 VHWGASNVGRNN
+793 VHWGASNTGRNN

-810 DSKGFFAEFE
+810 DSKGFLAEFE
-820 RKGDNTIQNTFFGKL
+820 RLGDNTIKNTFFGKL
-835 KVNRGSDAI
+835 KVNRGSDSI
-844 TVNAPTDSESVYVKG
+844 TINAETGDSSVYLLG
-859 TCNDVDNWYIGKGG
+859 TCADNNNWYIGKGG
-873 ADNGLAFYSYKS
+873 ADNGLSFYSYAT
-885 NAAIYLTNNGEVSLA
+885 NAAINITNAGDIALSPKGVEMTHVNNVRFYVHGERW
-900 PQNTAVVNVNR
+900 TASQSGGWN
-911 DRMHINGTQWVANQ
+911 DQW
-925 PHVWGNQWQ
+925 GL
-934 TEAPIFVD
+934 EAPIFVD
-942 FGTGIPNDTYMPI
+942 HGYVGPDSYYPI
-955 IKARSQITGGYATK
+955 IKGRSLITNQGYTTAV
-969 ADFGIYR
+969 DFGLR
-976 HGAVDTWGDAVI
+976 RVPQNWGQAVI
-988 RVGSAESG
+988 RVGSAENSPAAG
-996 DSSHPNAIYTFRANG
+996 HPQAVFEFHHDGTFYSPGNG
-1011 DFKAPA
+1011 NF
-1017 GLRAGVNL
+1017 
-1025 GVGTDPVLGGHSI
+1025 
-1038 AIGDNDTGLMWGG
+1038 ND
-1051 DGRINLLA
+1051 
-1059 NGQHIASWGVFHQEH
+1059 V
-1074 PGLWSVGAGFWT
+1074 
-1086 EVDKAIISHGH
+1086 
-1097 LIQANDS
+1097 
-1104 YSTYVR
+1104 
-1110 DIYIRSDIRVKK
+1110 YIRSDRR
-1122 DLVKFEN
+1122 L
-1129 ASKTLSKIN
+1129 KIN
-1138 GYKYLQK
+1138 V
-1145 RGTNEDGSER
+1145 EDY
-1155 WEENAGLIA
+1155 EENAVDKVNKLKVKTYDKVKSLNDREVIGHEIGIIA
-1164 QEVQAILPELVEGDP
+1164 QDLQEVLPEAVK
-1179 DSENLLRLNYNGVV
+1179 
-1193 GLNTAAINE
+1193 TAKIGGFDNP
-1202 HTEEIALLKEENN
+1202 EEILTISNSAVNALLIKAVQEMS
-1215 RLKEENKILH
+1215 EENKLLRE
-1225 DRLAA
+1225 RLAA

>member
-1 MQSIQFKRTN
+1 MQSIQFKRTQTA
-11 VSGKKPTPEQLQVG
+11 GKKPTPDQLSVG
-25 EVAINLKDHV
+25 EIAIQLADHV

-82 KVDEIKQTTDATIA
+82 KVDEIKQTTDSTIA

-166 RTDATIASNDKA
+166 RTDATIVSNHKA

-185 IKTETD
+185 IKAETD
-191 RTIAANKVY
+191 RTIAANKAY

-237 NSAIHSKVDNNK
+237 NTAIHSKVDNNK

-293 YFDDPSARNLDYF
+293 YFDDPNARNLDYF

-333 RGFEFNYGSNPVPTV
+333 RGFEFTYGSNPVHTV
-348 KTYGYDE
+348 RTYGYDE
-355 LGNLSYSHRMYH
+355 LGHLAYSHRMYH

-376 IGVYSKAEIDRLFQK
+376 IGAYSKAEIDRLFQK
-391 TLNFGIEGGWFKL
+391 TLNFGIEGGWFKIA
-404 GTLTMP
+404 TAFIP
-410 QQHGRTAKIRLVGG
+410 QTDGRSLKIRLVGG
-424 NGYNVGMNGQANIIE
+424 NGWNVGKTGQCNIIE
-439 LVIRC
+439 LVIRT
-444 GNNSPKGVVFN
+444 GNGSPKGINFV
-455 AYYSIWYHE
+455 AYHHVSGDDN
-464 QHFCAIPTD
+464 QFCAINTSD
-473 GDNYDLYAYYGA
+473 DNYDIYAYYAGC
-485 HTGFVLAEYQV
+485 TNMVMAEYQA
-496 SSGGVSLNLLD
+496 SSDVNLTVLD
-507 TPEYLGGEKPVADE
+507 RPEYIGEKPVSE
-521 IFDALNISSFNN
+521 HIFDAYTIYSFNS
-533 FSNRGTLNFAG
+533 FSNRGTLNFGG

-553 HLNEQPTNAKKML
+553 HLNEQQTNAKKKL

-580 TVDDNA
+580 TVDDNQ

-675 LIENGELH
+675 LVENGELQ
-683 ITGGK
+683 ISGGK
-688 GQKIVMNSE
+688 GQKIVMYSE

-715 ILRNDGS
+715 ILRNDGT
-722 SFHILTTD
+722 SFHLLTTD
-730 LKDSFGSWNNR
+730 LKDSFGTWNNR
-741 RPFSYDFADGGLY
+741 RPFSYDFATGGLD

-762 CLHLGIDGSTRL
+762 CLHLGIDGSTRI
-774 EDNLFFKAGS
+774 EDNLVFRAGS

-793 VHWGASNVGRNN
+793 VHWGASNTGRNN

-810 DSKGFFAEFE
+810 DSKGFLAEFE
-820 RKGDNTIQNTFFGKL
+820 RKGDNTIQNTFFGRF
-835 KVNRGSDAI
+835 KVNGDSNAI
-844 TVNAPTDSESVYVKG
+844 TVNAPTDSDAVYVKG

-873 ADNGLAFYSYKS
+873 AGNGLVFCSYRS
-885 NAAIYLTNNGEVSLA
+885 NAAVHLTDNGEVLLA
-900 PQNTAVVNVNR
+900 PQNTAIVNVNR
-911 DRMHINGTQWVANQ
+911 DRIHINGTQWVANQ
-925 PHVWGNQWQ
+925 PHGWGDQWLS
-934 TEAPIFVD
+934 EAPIFVD
-942 FGTGIPNDTYMPI
+942 FGTGVPNDTYMPI
-955 IKARSQITGGYATK
+955 IKARSQITGGYVTK

-976 HGAVDTWGDAVI
+976 HGTDTWGDAVI

-996 DSSHPNAIYTFRANG
+996 DSSHPNARFMFQANG
-1011 DFKAPA
+1011 DFRAPA

-1129 ASKTLSKIN
+1129 ASQTLSKIN

-1225 DRLAA
+1225 DRLDA

>member
-82 KVDEIKQTTDATIA
+82 KVDEIKQTTDSTIA

-185 IKTETD
+185 IKAETD

-237 NSAIHSKVDNNK
+237 NTAIHSKVDNNK

-293 YFDDPSARNLDYF
+293 YFDDPNARNLDYF
-306 GAFRMNDLAGHIA
+306 GAFRMNDLAGHLA
-319 MILHVP
+319 LALHVP
-325 HPSGVNHA
+325 HPSGLNHS
-333 RGFEFNYGSNPVPTV
+333 RGFDFTYGSNVVPTV

-355 LGNLSYSHRMYH
+355 LGHLAYSHRMYH

-376 IGVYSKAEIDRLFQK
+376 IGAYSKAEIDRMFQK
-391 TLNFGIEGGWFKL
+391 TIDFGSESGWFKIATVYL
-404 GTLTMP
+404 P
-410 QQHGRTAKIRLVGG
+410 QNYGRSAKIRLVGG
-424 NGYNVGMNGQANIIE
+424 NGWNVGQTGQCNIIE
-439 LVIRC
+439 LVLRT
-444 GNNSPKGVVFN
+444 GNDSPKGINIVAYHHISGYDNLFCAIN
-455 AYYSIWYHE
+455 TSNDNYDIYAYYS
-464 QHFCAIPTD
+464 QHTS
-473 GDNYDLYAYYGA
+473 L
-485 HTGFVLAEYQV
+485 VLVEYQA
-496 SSGGVSLNLLD
+496 SSDVNLTVLD
-507 TPEYLGGEKPVADE
+507 RPEYVGEKPVAE
-521 IFDALNISSFNN
+521 HIFDAYTIRSFNS

-553 HLNEQPTNAKKML
+553 HLNEQQTNSKKML

-597 QELLLTATSGLH
+597 QELLLTATTGLH
-609 VKKLTLDGGVTGNS
+609 VKRLTLDGGAAGGNA

-655 GDGQTKDFIWW
+655 GDLTTKDFIWW

-675 LIENGELH
+675 LIEDGELH

-715 ILRNDGS
+715 MLRNDGS

-784 RQSMDYLEF
+784 RQSMDYMEL

-810 DSKGFFAEFE
+810 DSKGFLAEFE
-820 RKGDNTIQNTFFGKL
+820 RKGDNTIQNTFFGRF
-835 KVNRGSDAI
+835 KVNGDSNAI
-844 TVNAPTDSESVYVKG
+844 TVNAPTDSDAVYVKG

-873 ADNGLAFYSYKS
+873 AGNGLVFCSYRS
-885 NAAIYLTNNGEVSLA
+885 NAAVHLTDNGEVLLA
-900 PQNTAVVNVNR
+900 PQNTAIVNVNR
-911 DRMHINGTQWVANQ
+911 DRIHINGTQWVANQ
-925 PHVWGNQWQ
+925 PHGWGNQWLS
-934 TEAPIFVD
+934 EAPIFVD
-942 FGTGIPNDTYMPI
+942 FGTGVPNDTYMPI
-955 IKARSQITGGYATK
+955 IKARSQIAGGYATK

-1038 AIGDNDTGLMWGG
+1038 AIGDNDTGLVWGG
-1051 DGRINLLA
+1051 DGRINMFA

-1074 PGLWSVGAGFWT
+1074 PGLWSVGAGLWT

-1129 ASKTLSKIN
+1129 ASQTLSKIN

>member
-25 EVAINLKDHV
+25 ELALQLADHV
-35 IFTKDRDHEVVQIS
+35 IYTKDRDHEVVQIS

-82 KVDEIKQTTDATIA
+82 KVDEIKQTTDSTIA

-185 IKTETD
+185 IKAETD
-191 RTIAANKVY
+191 RTIAANKAY

-237 NSAIHSKVDNNK
+237 NTAIHSKVDNNK

-293 YFDDPSARNLDYF
+293 YFDDPNARNLDYF
-306 GAFRMNDLAGHIA
+306 GAFRMNDLAGHLA
-319 MILHVP
+319 LALHVP
-325 HPSGVNHA
+325 HPSGLNHS
-333 RGFEFNYGSNPVPTV
+333 RGFDFTYGSNVVPTV

-355 LGNLSYSHRMYH
+355 LGHLAYSHRMYH

-376 IGVYSKAEIDRLFQK
+376 IGAYSKAEIDRMFQK
-391 TLNFGIEGGWFKL
+391 TLDFGIESGWFKIATVYL
-404 GTLTMP
+404 P
-410 QQHGRTAKIRLVGG
+410 QQYGRSAKIRLVGG
-424 NGYNVGMNGQANIIE
+424 NGYNVGQTGQANIIE
-439 LVIRC
+439 LVLRS
-444 GNNSPKGVVFN
+444 GNGNPVGVVFN
-455 AYYSIWYHE
+455 VYMTIWYID
-464 QHFCAIPTD
+464 QKFCAIPTG
-473 GDNYDLYAYYGA
+473 GDSYDIYGSYSA
-485 HTGFVLAEYQV
+485 HTGFVLAEYQTSPDV
-496 SSGGVSLNLLD
+496 SMTLYDKPQFIGSQL
-507 TPEYLGGEKPVADE
+507 PEAETK
-521 IFDALNISSFNN
+521 FDAYAITSFNSYRN
-533 FSNRGTLNFAG
+533 HGTLNFGA
-544 NHQGQYDIE
+544 NSQGQYDIE

-566 RRFRSSAPATIWHE
+566 RRFRSCAPATIWHE
-580 TVDDNA
+580 TVDDNS

-597 QELLLTATSGLH
+597 QELLLSAVTGLH
-609 VKKLTLDGGVTGNS
+609 VKRLTLDGGVGNA

-655 GDGQTKDFIWW
+655 GDGTTKDFIWW

-675 LIENGELH
+675 LIEDGELH

-741 RPFSYDFADGGLY
+741 RPFSYDFAEGGLD
-754 LGGTETAR
+754 LGGTTTER
-762 CLHLGIDGSTRL
+762 CLHLGIDGSTRI
-774 EDNLFFKAGS
+774 EENLVFRAGS
-784 RQSMDYLEF
+784 RQSMDYIEMI
-793 VHWGASNVGRNN
+793 HWGNSNTARDN
-805 VLSLR
+805 VLSMK
-810 DSKGFFAEFE
+810 DSKGFLAEFE
-820 RKGDNTIQNTFFGKL
+820 RVGGTNGVKTRFFGETFTDGTLYLNQMNNSSERFSINNWGNSEVGRAAVMEIGDSKGYHFYTERRTDNTVLFDVAGALTVHGPT
-835 KVNRGSDAI
+835 GI
-844 TVNAPTDSESVYVKG
+844 TIKNSTGARHIWFRDDSESEKAVIWATDEGILHIRNNHGGQFSHHFRGAMILAGERVPYNSEYALIRGNISGGAWVDWRARPAGLLVDCQDSRNQAYNIWKATHWGEQHLAAMGVHAGGGNPHVILHVGGNDYGFAFNGDFTAGAAVY
-859 TCNDVDNWYIGKGG
+859 CNDV
-873 ADNGLAFYSYKS
+873 
-885 NAAIYLTNNGEVSLA
+885 
-900 PQNTAVVNVNR
+900 
-911 DRMHINGTQWVANQ
+911 
-925 PHVWGNQWQ
+925 
-934 TEAPIFVD
+934 
-942 FGTGIPNDTYMPI
+942 
-955 IKARSQITGGYATK
+955 
-969 ADFGIYR
+969 
-976 HGAVDTWGDAVI
+976 
-988 RVGSAESG
+988 
-996 DSSHPNAIYTFRANG
+996 
-1011 DFKAPA
+1011 
-1017 GLRAGVNL
+1017 
-1025 GVGTDPVLGGHSI
+1025 
-1038 AIGDNDTGLMWGG
+1038 
-1051 DGRINLLA
+1051 
-1059 NGQHIASWGVFHQEH
+1059 
-1074 PGLWSVGAGFWT
+1074 
-1086 EVDKAIISHGH
+1086 
-1097 LIQANDS
+1097 
-1104 YSTYVR
+1104 
-1110 DIYIRSDIRVKK
+1110 YIRSDRR
-1122 DLVKFEN
+1122 L
-1129 ASKTLSKIN
+1129 KIN
-1138 GYKYLQK
+1138 V
-1145 RGTNEDGSER
+1145 EDY
-1155 WEENAGLIA
+1155 EENAVDKVNKLKVKTYDKVKSLSDREVIGHEIGIIA
-1164 QEVQAILPELVEGDP
+1164 QDLQEVLPEAV
-1179 DSENLLRLNYNGVV
+1179 STSSV
-1193 GLNTAAINE
+1193 GSQDNP
-1202 HTEEIALLKEENN
+1202 EEILTISNSAVNALLIKAVQEMS
-1215 RLKEENKILH
+1215 EENKLLRE
-1225 DRLAA
+1225 RLAA
-1230 IEAKLFG
+1230 IEAKLG

>member
-11 VSGKKPTPEQLQVG
+11 VAGKKPTPEQLQVG

-82 KVDEIKQTTDATIA
+82 KVDEIKQTTDAIVT
-96 ANHAEINNKVDV
+96 ANHTEINNKVDV

-237 NSAIHSKVDNNK
+237 NTAIHSKVDNNK

-279 NTYTDGYLLSKTAN
+279 NTCTDGYLLSKTAN
-293 YFDDPSARNLDYF
+293 PFDDPSALNLDYF

-333 RGFEFNYGSNPVPTV
+333 RGFEFTYGSNPHATV
-348 KTYGYDE
+348 RTYGYDE
-355 LGNLSYSHRMYH
+355 LGHLAYSHRMYH

-376 IGVYSKAEIDRLFQK
+376 IGAYSKAEVDRLFQK

-455 AYYSIWYHE
+455 AYYTIWHYE

-533 FSNRGTLNFAG
+533 FSNRGTLNFGG

-553 HLNEQPTNAKKML
+553 HLNEQQTNAKKKL

-580 TVDDNA
+580 TVDDQN
-586 YRLATGYEDTN
+586 YRLATGYDDVN
-597 QELLLTATSGLH
+597 QQLLLSAASGLH

-675 LIENGELH
+675 LIEDGELH
-683 ITGGK
+683 ITGGR

-730 LKDSFGSWNNR
+730 LKDSFGTWNTR
-741 RPFSYDFADGGLY
+741 RPFSYDFAEGGLD
-754 LGGTETAR
+754 LGGTATAR
-762 CLHLGIDGSTRL
+762 CLHLGIDGSTRI
-774 EDNLFFKAGS
+774 EDNMVFRSGS
-784 RQSMDYLEF
+784 RQSMDYIELI
-793 VHWGASNVGRNN
+793 HWGNSNTGRNN
-805 VLSLR
+805 VLSMR
-810 DSKGFFAEFE
+810 DSKGFLAEFE
-820 RKGDNTIQNTFFGKL
+820 RVGGTNGVKTRFFGETFTDGTLYLNQMNNSSERFSINNWGNSEVGRAAVMEVGDSKGYHFYTERRTDNTVLFDVSGALT
-835 KVNRGSDAI
+835 VRGPNGITIKNSTGARHIWFRDDSDAEKAVI
-844 TVNAPTDSESVYVKG
+844 WATDEGILHIRNNHGGSFSHHFQGAMIKAGERVPYNSEYALIRGDISGGAWVDWRARPAGLLVDCQDSRNQAYNIWKATHWGEQHLAAMGVHAGGGNPHVILHVGGNDYGFAFNGDFTAGAAVY
-859 TCNDVDNWYIGKGG
+859 CNDV
-873 ADNGLAFYSYKS
+873 
-885 NAAIYLTNNGEVSLA
+885 
-900 PQNTAVVNVNR
+900 
-911 DRMHINGTQWVANQ
+911 
-925 PHVWGNQWQ
+925 
-934 TEAPIFVD
+934 
-942 FGTGIPNDTYMPI
+942 
-955 IKARSQITGGYATK
+955 
-969 ADFGIYR
+969 
-976 HGAVDTWGDAVI
+976 
-988 RVGSAESG
+988 
-996 DSSHPNAIYTFRANG
+996 
-1011 DFKAPA
+1011 
-1017 GLRAGVNL
+1017 
-1025 GVGTDPVLGGHSI
+1025 
-1038 AIGDNDTGLMWGG
+1038 
-1051 DGRINLLA
+1051 
-1059 NGQHIASWGVFHQEH
+1059 
-1074 PGLWSVGAGFWT
+1074 
-1086 EVDKAIISHGH
+1086 
-1097 LIQANDS
+1097 
-1104 YSTYVR
+1104 
-1110 DIYIRSDIRVKK
+1110 YIRSDRR
-1122 DLVKFEN
+1122 L
-1129 ASKTLSKIN
+1129 KIN
-1138 GYKYLQK
+1138 V
-1145 RGTNEDGSER
+1145 EDY
-1155 WEENAGLIA
+1155 EENAVDKVNKLKVKTYDKVKSLSDREVIGHEIGIIA
-1164 QEVQAILPELVEGDP
+1164 QDLQEVLPEAV
-1179 DSENLLRLNYNGVV
+1179 STSSV
-1193 GLNTAAINE
+1193 GSQDNP
-1202 HTEEIALLKEENN
+1202 EEILTISNSAVNALLIKAVQEMS
-1215 RLKEENKILH
+1215 EENKLLRE
-1225 DRLAA
+1225 RLAA
-1230 IEAKLFG
+1230 IEAKLG

>member
-82 KVDEIKQTTDATIA
+82 KVDEIKQTTDSTIA

-120 KNKAASDLAGV
+120 KNKASSDLAGV

-185 IKTETD
+185 IKAETD

-237 NSAIHSKVDNNK
+237 NTAIHSKVDNNK

-264 AADGSSDGKYIKKHV
+264 AADGSADGKYIKKHV

-333 RGFEFNYGSNPVPTV
+333 RGFEFTYGSNPVHTV
-348 KTYGYDE
+348 RTYGYDE
-355 LGNLSYSHRMYH
+355 LGHLAYSHRMYH

-376 IGVYSKAEIDRLFQK
+376 IGAYSKAEIDRLFQK

-410 QQHGRTAKIRLVGG
+410 QQHGRSAKIRLVGG

-455 AYYSIWYHE
+455 AYYTIWHYE

-566 RRFRSSAPATIWHE
+566 RRFRSSALATIWHE
-580 TVDDNA
+580 SVDDQN
-586 YRLATGYEDTN
+586 YRLATGFTDSG
-597 QELLLTATSGLH
+597 QQLLLTTTGLH
-609 VKKLTLDGGVTGNS
+609 VKRLTLDGGAAGGNA

-628 RGPNESSHFNFMDY
+628 RGPNEASHFNFMDY

-655 GDGQTKDFIWW
+655 GDLTTKDFIWW
-666 NDNGQNSIN
+666 NDNGQNSLN
-675 LIENGELH
+675 LLEDGELQ
-683 ITGGK
+683 ISGGK

-697 VALSENARLAVK
+697 VALSENARLAVR
-709 GGNYGL
+709 GGNYGV
-715 ILRNDGS
+715 IFRNDGT
-722 SFHILTTD
+722 SFHLLTTD
-730 LKDSFGSWNNR
+730 LKDSFGTWNRR
-741 RPFSYDFADGGLY
+741 RPFSYNFADGGLY

-762 CLHLGIDGSTRL
+762 CLHLGIDGSTRI
-774 EDNLFFKAGS
+774 EDNLLFKSGS
-784 RQSMDYLEF
+784 RQSMDYMEL
-793 VHWGASNVGRNN
+793 VHWGASNTGRNN

-810 DSKGFFAEFE
+810 DSKGFLAEFE
-820 RKGDNTIQNTFFGKL
+820 RTGTNSIKTRFFGETFTDGTLYLNQMNNSSERFSINNWGNSEVGRAAVMEIGDSKGYHFYTERRTDNTVLFDVAGALTVHGPNG
-835 KVNRGSDAI
+835 I
-844 TVNAPTDSESVYVKG
+844 TIKNSTGARHIWFRDDSESEKAVIWATDEGILHIRNNHGGQFSHHFQGAMIKAGERVPYNSEYALIRGDISGGAWVDWRARPAGLLVDCQDSRNQAYNIWKATHWGEQHLAAMGVHAGGGNPHVILHVGGNDYGFAFNGDFTAGAAVY
-859 TCNDVDNWYIGKGG
+859 CNDV
-873 ADNGLAFYSYKS
+873 
-885 NAAIYLTNNGEVSLA
+885 
-900 PQNTAVVNVNR
+900 
-911 DRMHINGTQWVANQ
+911 
-925 PHVWGNQWQ
+925 
-934 TEAPIFVD
+934 
-942 FGTGIPNDTYMPI
+942 
-955 IKARSQITGGYATK
+955 
-969 ADFGIYR
+969 
-976 HGAVDTWGDAVI
+976 
-988 RVGSAESG
+988 
-996 DSSHPNAIYTFRANG
+996 
-1011 DFKAPA
+1011 
-1017 GLRAGVNL
+1017 
-1025 GVGTDPVLGGHSI
+1025 
-1038 AIGDNDTGLMWGG
+1038 
-1051 DGRINLLA
+1051 
-1059 NGQHIASWGVFHQEH
+1059 
-1074 PGLWSVGAGFWT
+1074 
-1086 EVDKAIISHGH
+1086 
-1097 LIQANDS
+1097 
-1104 YSTYVR
+1104 
-1110 DIYIRSDIRVKK
+1110 YIRSDRR
-1122 DLVKFEN
+1122 L
-1129 ASKTLSKIN
+1129 KIN
-1138 GYKYLQK
+1138 V
-1145 RGTNEDGSER
+1145 EDY
-1155 WEENAGLIA
+1155 EENAVDKVNKLKVKTYDKVKSLSDREVIAHEIGIIA
-1164 QEVQAILPELVEGDP
+1164 QDLQEILPEAV
-1179 DSENLLRLNYNGVV
+1179 STSNV
-1193 GLNTAAINE
+1193 GSLDNP
-1202 HTEEIALLKEENN
+1202 EEILTISNSAVNALLIKAVQEMS
-1215 RLKEENKILH
+1215 EENKLLRE
-1225 DRLAA
+1225 RLAA
-1230 IEAKLFG
+1230 IEAKLG

>member
-11 VSGKKPTPEQLQVG
+11 VAGKKPTPEQLQVG

-131 KAELSDTINANKNA
+131 RAELSDTINANKNA

-237 NSAIHSKVDNNK
+237 NTAIHSKVDNNK

-293 YFDDPSARNLDYF
+293 PFDDPSARNLDYF

-333 RGFEFNYGSNPVPTV
+333 RGFEFTYGSNPVHTV
-348 KTYGYDE
+348 RTYGYDE
-355 LGNLSYSHRMYH
+355 LGHLAYSHRMYH
-367 EGDKPTPAE
+367 EGDKPSPSE
-376 IGVYSKAEIDRLFQK
+376 LNVYSKQEVDRMFQK
-391 TLNFGIEGGWFKL
+391 TINFGTESGWFKIA
-404 GTLTMP
+404 TAFIP
-410 QQHGRTAKIRLVGG
+410 QNDGRSLKIRLIGG
-424 NGYNVGMNGQANIIE
+424 NGWNVGQTGQCNIIE
-439 LVIRC
+439 LVIRN
-444 GNNSPKGVVFN
+444 GNGSPKGINFVAYHHVSGYDNQFCAIN
-455 AYYSIWYHE
+455 TSDDTYDIYAYYSE
-464 QHFCAIPTD
+464 FT
-473 GDNYDLYAYYGA
+473 NM
-485 HTGFVLAEYQV
+485 VMAEYQA
-496 SSGGVSLNLLD
+496 SSDVNLTVLD
-507 TPEYLGGEKPVADE
+507 RPEYVGEKPVAE
-521 IFDALNISSFNN
+521 HIFDAYTIRSFNS

-566 RRFRSSAPATIWHE
+566 RRFRSCAPATIWHE

-609 VKKLTLDGGVTGNS
+609 VKKLTLDGGTGNA

-655 GDGQTKDFIWW
+655 GDGTTKDFIWW

-675 LIENGELH
+675 LIEDGELH
-683 ITGGK
+683 ITGGR

-715 ILRNDGS
+715 IFRNDGS
-722 SFHILTTD
+722 GFHILTTN

-754 LGGTETAR
+754 LGGTETER
-762 CLHLGIDGSTRL
+762 CLHLGIDGSTRI
-774 EDNLFFKAGS
+774 EENLVFRAGS
-784 RQSMDYLEF
+784 RQSMDYIEMI
-793 VHWGASNVGRNN
+793 HWGNSNIARDN
-805 VLSLR
+805 VLSMK
-810 DSKGFFAEFE
+810 DSKGFLAEFE
-820 RKGDNTIQNTFFGKL
+820 RVGGTNGVKTRFFGETFTDGTLYLNQMNNSSERFSINNWGNSEVGRAAVMEVGDSKGYHFYTERRTDNSLMFDVAGAFTVHGPSGITIKNSAGARHVWFRDDSDTEKAVIWATDEGILHIRNNHGGQFTHHFQGAMIKL
-835 KVNRGSDAI
+835 EGRVPYA
-844 TVNAPTDSESVYVKG
+844 
-859 TCNDVDNWYIGKGG
+859 
-873 ADNGLAFYSYKS
+873 ADQGL
-885 NAAIYLTNNGEVSLA
+885 IRGEVSGGA
-900 PQNTAVVNVNR
+900 YVAWR
-911 DRMHINGTQWVANQ
+911 DR
-925 PHVWGNQWQ
+925 
-934 TEAPIFVD
+934 
-942 FGTGIPNDTYMPI
+942 
-955 IKARSQITGGYATK
+955 
-969 ADFGIYR
+969 
-976 HGAVDTWGDAVI
+976 
-988 RVGSAESG
+988 
-996 DSSHPNAIYTFRANG
+996 
-1011 DFKAPA
+1011 PA
-1017 GLRAGVNL
+1017 GLLVDCQQSVDSAHAIWKAVDWGRNYIAAMDVHCPGDSNN
-1025 GVGTDPVLGGHSI
+1025 TAAAVLHVQGADYQFHASGEFH
-1038 AIGDNDTGLMWGG
+1038 ATGNGNFND
-1051 DGRINLLA
+1051 
-1059 NGQHIASWGVFHQEH
+1059 V
-1074 PGLWSVGAGFWT
+1074 
-1086 EVDKAIISHGH
+1086 
-1097 LIQANDS
+1097 
-1104 YSTYVR
+1104 
-1110 DIYIRSDIRVKK
+1110 YIRSDRR
-1122 DLVKFEN
+1122 L
-1129 ASKTLSKIN
+1129 KIN
-1138 GYKYLQK
+1138 V
-1145 RGTNEDGSER
+1145 EDY
-1155 WEENAGLIA
+1155 EENAVDKVNKLKVKTYDKVKSLNDREVIGHEIGIIA
-1164 QEVQAILPELVEGDP
+1164 QDLQEVLPEAVK
-1179 DSENLLRLNYNGVV
+1179 
-1193 GLNTAAINE
+1193 TAKIGGFDNP
-1202 HTEEIALLKEENN
+1202 EEILTISNSAVNALLIKAVQEMS
-1215 RLKEENKILH
+1215 EENKLLRE
-1225 DRLAA
+1225 RLAA
-1230 IEAKLFG
+1230 IEAKLG

>member
-185 IKTETD
+185 IKAETD
-191 RTIAANKVY
+191 RTIAANKAY

-222 AADNVAALTR
+222 AADSVAALTR

-237 NSAIHSKVDNNK
+237 NTAIHSKVDNNK

-293 YFDDPSARNLDYF
+293 PFDDPSALNLDYF

-333 RGFEFNYGSNPVPTV
+333 RGFEFTYGSNPVHTV
-348 KTYGYDE
+348 RTYGYDE
-355 LGNLSYSHRMYH
+355 LGHLAYSHRMYH

-376 IGVYSKAEIDRLFQK
+376 IGAYSKAEIDRLFQK

-424 NGYNVGMNGQANIIE
+424 NGYNVGHNGQANIIE

-455 AYYSIWYHE
+455 AYYTIWHYE

-533 FSNRGTLNFAG
+533 FSNRGTLNFGG

-553 HLNEQPTNAKKML
+553 HLNEQQTNAKKKL

-580 TVDDNA
+580 TVDDQN
-586 YRLATGYEDTN
+586 YRLATGYDDVN
-597 QELLLTATSGLH
+597 QQLLLSAASGLH

-683 ITGGK
+683 ITGGR

-715 ILRNDGS
+715 ILRNDGT

-730 LKDSFGSWNNR
+730 LKDSFGNWNNR
-741 RPFSYDFADGGLY
+741 RPFSYDFAEGGLD
-754 LGGTETAR
+754 LGGTATAR
-762 CLHLGIDGSTRL
+762 CLHLGIDGSTRI
-774 EDNLFFKAGS
+774 EDNLVFRAGS
-784 RQSMDYLEF
+784 RQSMDYIELI
-793 VHWGASNVGRNN
+793 HWGNSNTGRNN
-805 VLSLR
+805 VLSMR
-810 DSKGFFAEFE
+810 DSKGFLAEFE
-820 RKGDNTIQNTFFGKL
+820 RTGTNGVKTRFFGETFTDGTLYLNQMNNSSERFSINNWGNSEVGRAAVMEIGDSKGYHFYTERRTDNSL
-835 KVNRGSDAI
+835 AFDVAGAFTVHGPNGITIKNSTGARHIWFRDDSDAEKAVI
-844 TVNAPTDSESVYVKG
+844 WATDEGILHIRNNHGGSFSHHFQGAMIKAGERVPYNSEYALIRGDISGGAWVDWRARPAGLLVDCQDSRNQAYNIWKATHWGEQHLAAMGVHAGGGNPHVVLHVGGNDYAFAFNGDFTAGAAVY
-859 TCNDVDNWYIGKGG
+859 CNDV
-873 ADNGLAFYSYKS
+873 
-885 NAAIYLTNNGEVSLA
+885 
-900 PQNTAVVNVNR
+900 
-911 DRMHINGTQWVANQ
+911 
-925 PHVWGNQWQ
+925 
-934 TEAPIFVD
+934 
-942 FGTGIPNDTYMPI
+942 
-955 IKARSQITGGYATK
+955 
-969 ADFGIYR
+969 
-976 HGAVDTWGDAVI
+976 
-988 RVGSAESG
+988 
-996 DSSHPNAIYTFRANG
+996 
-1011 DFKAPA
+1011 
-1017 GLRAGVNL
+1017 
-1025 GVGTDPVLGGHSI
+1025 
-1038 AIGDNDTGLMWGG
+1038 
-1051 DGRINLLA
+1051 
-1059 NGQHIASWGVFHQEH
+1059 
-1074 PGLWSVGAGFWT
+1074 
-1086 EVDKAIISHGH
+1086 
-1097 LIQANDS
+1097 
-1104 YSTYVR
+1104 
-1110 DIYIRSDIRVKK
+1110 YIRSDRR
-1122 DLVKFEN
+1122 L
-1129 ASKTLSKIN
+1129 KIN
-1138 GYKYLQK
+1138 V
-1145 RGTNEDGSER
+1145 EDY
-1155 WEENAGLIA
+1155 EENAVDKVNKLKVKTYDKVKSLSDREVIGHEIGIIA
-1164 QEVQAILPELVEGDP
+1164 QDLQEVLPEAV
-1179 DSENLLRLNYNGVV
+1179 STSSV
-1193 GLNTAAINE
+1193 GSQDNP
-1202 HTEEIALLKEENN
+1202 EEILTISNSAVNALLIKAVQEMS
-1215 RLKEENKILH
+1215 EENKLLRE
-1225 DRLAA
+1225 RLAA
-1230 IEAKLFG
+1230 IEAKLG

>member
-11 VSGKKPTPEQLQVG
+11 VAGKKPTPEQLQVG

-82 KVDEIKQTTDATIA
+82 KVDEIKQTTDSTIA

-185 IKTETD
+185 IKAETD
-191 RTIAANKVY
+191 RTIAANKAY
-200 AENQLTDTYN
+200 AESQLTGTYN

-237 NSAIHSKVDNNK
+237 NTAIHSKVDNNK

-264 AADGSSDGKYIKKHV
+264 AADGSADGKYIKKHV

-293 YFDDPSARNLDYF
+293 YFDDPNARNLDYF

-333 RGFEFNYGSNPVPTV
+333 RGFEFTYGSNPVHTV
-348 KTYGYDE
+348 RTYGYDE
-355 LGNLSYSHRMYH
+355 LGHLAYSHRMYH
-367 EGDKPTPAE
+367 EGDKPSPSE
-376 IGVYSKAEIDRLFQK
+376 LNVYSKQEIDRMFQK
-391 TLNFGIEGGWFKL
+391 TIDFGSESGWFKIATVYL
-404 GTLTMP
+404 P
-410 QQHGRTAKIRLVGG
+410 QNYGRSAKIRLVGG
-424 NGYNVGMNGQANIIE
+424 NGYNVGQTGQCNIIE
-439 LVIRC
+439 LVLRT
-444 GNNSPKGVVFN
+444 GNDSPKGINIV
-455 AYYSIWYHE
+455 AYHHISGYDN
-464 QHFCAIPTD
+464 QFCAINTSN
-473 GDNYDLYAYYGA
+473 DNYDIYAQYSQ
-485 HTGFVLAEYQV
+485 HTSLVLVEYQASIDV
-496 SSGGVSLNLLD
+496 NLTVLD
-507 TPEYLGGEKPVADE
+507 RPEYVGEKPVAE
-521 IFDALNISSFNN
+521 HIFDAYTIRSFNS

-553 HLNEQPTNAKKML
+553 HLNEQQTNAKKML

-683 ITGGK
+683 ITGGR

-715 ILRNDGS
+715 MLRNDGS

-784 RQSMDYLEF
+784 RQSMDYMEL
-793 VHWGASNVGRNN
+793 VHWGASNTGRNN

-820 RKGDNTIQNTFFGKL
+820 RLGDNTIKNTFFGKL

-844 TVNAPTDSESVYVKG
+844 IMNAESGDSSIYLLG
-859 TCNDVDNWYIGKGG
+859 TCADNNNWYIGKGG
-873 ADNGLAFYSYKS
+873 ADNGLAFYSYAT
-885 NAAIYLTNNGEVSLA
+885 NAAVNITNAGDIALSPKGVEMTHVNNVRFYVHGERW
-900 PQNTAVVNVNR
+900 TASQSGGWG
-911 DRMHINGTQWVANQ
+911 DQW
-925 PHVWGNQWQ
+925 GL
-934 TEAPIFVD
+934 EAPIFVD
-942 FGTGIPNDTYMPI
+942 HGYVGPDSYYPI
-955 IKARSQITGGYATK
+955 IKGRSLITNQGYTTAV
-969 ADFGIYR
+969 DFGMR
-976 HGAVDTWGDAVI
+976 RVPQNWGQAII
-988 RVGSAESG
+988 RVGSAEASPAAG
-996 DSSHPNAIYTFRANG
+996 HPQAVFEFHHDGTFYCPSNG
-1011 DFKAPA
+1011 NF
-1017 GLRAGVNL
+1017 
-1025 GVGTDPVLGGHSI
+1025 
-1038 AIGDNDTGLMWGG
+1038 ND
-1051 DGRINLLA
+1051 
-1059 NGQHIASWGVFHQEH
+1059 V
-1074 PGLWSVGAGFWT
+1074 
-1086 EVDKAIISHGH
+1086 
-1097 LIQANDS
+1097 
-1104 YSTYVR
+1104 
-1110 DIYIRSDIRVKK
+1110 YIRSDGR
-1122 DLVKFEN
+1122 L
-1129 ASKTLSKIN
+1129 KIN
-1138 GYKYLQK
+1138 V
-1145 RGTNEDGSER
+1145 EDY
-1155 WEENAGLIA
+1155 EENAVDKVNKLKVKTYDKVKSLNDREVIGHEIGIIA
-1164 QEVQAILPELVEGDP
+1164 QDLQEVLPEAVKTAKIG
-1179 DSENLLRLNYNGVV
+1179 
-1193 GLNTAAINE
+1193 GLDNP
-1202 HTEEIALLKEENN
+1202 EEILTISNSAVNALLIKAVQEMS
-1215 RLKEENKILH
+1215 EENKLLRE
-1225 DRLAA
+1225 RLAA
-1230 IEAKLFG
+1230 IEAKLG

>member
-25 EVAINLKDHV
+25 ELALQLADHV
-35 IFTKDRDHEVVQIS
+35 IYTKDRDHEVVQIS

-82 KVDEIKQTTDATIA
+82 KVDEIKQTTDSTIA

-185 IKTETD
+185 IKAETD

-237 NSAIHSKVDNNK
+237 NTAIHSKVDNNK

-293 YFDDPSARNLDYF
+293 YFDDPGARNLDYF
-306 GAFRMNDLAGHIA
+306 GAFRTNDLADHID

-333 RGFEFNYGSNPVPTV
+333 RGFEFTYGSNPHATV
-348 KTYGYDE
+348 RTYGYDE

-376 IGVYSKAEIDRLFQK
+376 IGAYSKAEIDRMFQK
-391 TLNFGIEGGWFKL
+391 TINFGVETGWFKIA
-404 GTLTMP
+404 TAFIP
-410 QQHGRTAKIRLVGG
+410 QNDGRSLKIRLIGG
-424 NGYNVGMNGQANIIE
+424 NGWNVGQTGQCNIIE
-439 LVIRC
+439 LVIRTSN
-444 GNNSPKGVVFN
+444 GSPKGINFV
-455 AYYSIWYHE
+455 AYHHVSGYE
-464 QHFCAIPTD
+464 NQFCAINT
-473 GDNYDLYAYYGA
+473 GDDTYDIYAYYFEF
-485 HTGFVLAEYQV
+485 TNMVMAEYQA
-496 SSGGVSLNLLD
+496 SSDVNLTVLD
-507 TPEYLGGEKPVADE
+507 RPEYVGDKPVADH
-521 IFDALNISSFNN
+521 IYDAYTIHSFNS

-553 HLNEQPTNAKKML
+553 HLNEQQTNAKKML

-580 TVDDNA
+580 SVDDQN
-586 YRLATGYEDTN
+586 YRLATGYTDVTP
-597 QELLLTATSGLH
+597 QLLLSAVTGLH
-609 VKKLTLDGGVTGNS
+609 IRRLTIDGGLGSGSNA

-628 RGPNESSHFNFMDY
+628 RGPNEASHFNFMDY

-655 GDGQTKDFIWW
+655 GDLTTKDFIWW

-715 ILRNDGS
+715 IFRNDGT
-722 SFHILTTD
+722 SFHILTTN
-730 LKDSFGSWNNR
+730 LKDSFGNWNNR
-741 RPFSYDFADGGLY
+741 RPFSYDFAEGGLD
-754 LGGTETAR
+754 LGGTATAR
-762 CLHLGIDGSTRL
+762 CLHLGVDGSTRI
-774 EDNLFFKAGS
+774 EDNLVFRAGS
-784 RQSMDYLEF
+784 RQSMDYMEL
-793 VHWGASNVGRNN
+793 VHWGASNTGRNN

-810 DSKGFFAEFE
+810 DSKGFLAEFE
-820 RKGDNTIQNTFFGKL
+820 RTGNNSIKTRFFGETFTDGTLYLNHMNNSSERFSINNWGNSEVGRAAVMEIGDSKGYHFYTERRTDNSL
-835 KVNRGSDAI
+835 MFDVAGAFTVHGPNGI
-844 TVNAPTDSESVYVKG
+844 TIKNSTGARHIWFRDDSESEKAVIWATDEG
-859 TCNDVDNWYIGKGG
+859 ILHIRNNHGG
-873 ADNGLAFYSYKS
+873 PFTHHFQGAMIKLEGRVPYAADQGL
-885 NAAIYLTNNGEVSLA
+885 IRGEVSGGA
-900 PQNTAVVNVNR
+900 YVAWR
-911 DRMHINGTQWVANQ
+911 DR
-925 PHVWGNQWQ
+925 
-934 TEAPIFVD
+934 
-942 FGTGIPNDTYMPI
+942 
-955 IKARSQITGGYATK
+955 
-969 ADFGIYR
+969 
-976 HGAVDTWGDAVI
+976 
-988 RVGSAESG
+988 
-996 DSSHPNAIYTFRANG
+996 
-1011 DFKAPA
+1011 PA
-1017 GLRAGVNL
+1017 GLLVDCQQSVDSAHAIWKAVDWGRNYIAAMDVHCPGDSNN
-1025 GVGTDPVLGGHSI
+1025 TAAAVLHVQGADYQFHASGEFH
-1038 AIGDNDTGLMWGG
+1038 ATGNGNFND
-1051 DGRINLLA
+1051 
-1059 NGQHIASWGVFHQEH
+1059 V
-1074 PGLWSVGAGFWT
+1074 
-1086 EVDKAIISHGH
+1086 
-1097 LIQANDS
+1097 
-1104 YSTYVR
+1104 
-1110 DIYIRSDIRVKK
+1110 YIRSDRR
-1122 DLVKFEN
+1122 L
-1129 ASKTLSKIN
+1129 KIN
-1138 GYKYLQK
+1138 V
-1145 RGTNEDGSER
+1145 EDY
-1155 WEENAGLIA
+1155 EENAVDKVNKLKVKTYDKVKSLSDREVIAHEIGIIA
-1164 QEVQAILPELVEGDP
+1164 QDLQEVLPEAVKTAKIG
-1179 DSENLLRLNYNGVV
+1179 
-1193 GLNTAAINE
+1193 GLDNP
-1202 HTEEIALLKEENN
+1202 EEILTISNSAVNALLIKAVQEMS
-1215 RLKEENKILH
+1215 EENKLLRE
-1225 DRLAA
+1225 RLAA
-1230 IEAKLFG
+1230 IEAKLG

>member
-185 IKTETD
+185 IKAETD

-237 NSAIHSKVDNNK
+237 NTAIHSKVDNNK

-264 AADGSSDGKYIKKHV
+264 AADGSADGKYIKKHV

-293 YFDDPSARNLDYF
+293 YFDDPNARNLDYF

-333 RGFEFNYGSNPVPTV
+333 RGFEFTYGSNPVHTV
-348 KTYGYDE
+348 RTYGYDE
-355 LGNLSYSHRMYH
+355 LGHLAYSHRMYH
-367 EGDKPTPAE
+367 EGDKPSPSE
-376 IGVYSKAEIDRLFQK
+376 LNVYSKQEVDRMFQK
-391 TLNFGIEGGWFKL
+391 TIDFGSESGWFKIATVYL
-404 GTLTMP
+404 P
-410 QQHGRTAKIRLVGG
+410 QNYGRSAKIRLVGG
-424 NGYNVGMNGQANIIE
+424 NGYNVGQTGQCNIIE
-439 LVIRC
+439 LVIRT
-444 GNNSPKGVVFN
+444 GNDSPKGINIV
-455 AYYSIWYHE
+455 AYHHISGYDN
-464 QHFCAIPTD
+464 QFCAINTSN
-473 GDNYDLYAYYGA
+473 DNYDIYAQYSQ
-485 HTGFVLAEYQV
+485 HTSLVLVEYQA
-496 SSGGVSLNLLD
+496 SSDVNLTVLD
-507 TPEYLGGEKPVADE
+507 RPEYVGEKPVADH
-521 IFDALNISSFNN
+521 IYDAYTIRSFNS

-553 HLNEQPTNAKKML
+553 HMNEQPTNAKKML
-566 RRFRSSAPATIWHE
+566 RRFRSSAVATIWHE
-580 TVDDNA
+580 TVDDQN
-586 YRLATGYEDTN
+586 YRLATGGTDSG
-597 QELLLTATSGLH
+597 QQLLLSSGTGLH
-609 VKKLTLDGGVTGNS
+609 IRRLTIDGGLGSGSNA

-655 GDGQTKDFIWW
+655 GDLTTKDFIWW

-683 ITGGK
+683 ITGGR

-715 ILRNDGS
+715 IFRNDGS
-722 SFHILTTD
+722 DFHILTTG
-730 LKDSFGSWNNR
+730 LGDSFGPWNTR
-741 RPFSYDFADGGLY
+741 RPFSYNFADGGLY

-784 RQSMDYLEF
+784 RQSMDYMEL
-793 VHWGASNVGRNN
+793 VHWGASNIGRNN

-810 DSKGFFAEFE
+810 DSKGFLAEFE
-820 RKGDNTIQNTFFGKL
+820 RLGDNTIKNTFFGKL

-844 TVNAPTDSESVYVKG
+844 TINAETGDSSVYLLG
-859 TCNDVDNWYIGKGG
+859 TCADNNNWYIGKGG
-873 ADNGLAFYSYKS
+873 ADNGLAFYSYAT
-885 NAAIYLTNNGEVSLA
+885 NAAVNITNAGDIALSPKGVEMTHVNNVRFYVHGERW
-900 PQNTAVVNVNR
+900 TASQSGGWN
-911 DRMHINGTQWVANQ
+911 DQW
-925 PHVWGNQWQ
+925 GL
-934 TEAPIFVD
+934 EAPIFVD
-942 FGTGIPNDTYMPI
+942 HGYVGPDSYYPI
-955 IKARSQITGGYATK
+955 IKGRSLITNQGYTTAV
-969 ADFGIYR
+969 DFGLR
-976 HGAVDTWGDAVI
+976 RVPQNWGQAVI
-988 RVGSAESG
+988 RVGSAENSPAAG
-996 DSSHPNAIYTFRANG
+996 HPQAVFEFHHDGTFYSPGNG
-1011 DFKAPA
+1011 NF
-1017 GLRAGVNL
+1017 
-1025 GVGTDPVLGGHSI
+1025 
-1038 AIGDNDTGLMWGG
+1038 ND
-1051 DGRINLLA
+1051 
-1059 NGQHIASWGVFHQEH
+1059 V
-1074 PGLWSVGAGFWT
+1074 
-1086 EVDKAIISHGH
+1086 
-1097 LIQANDS
+1097 
-1104 YSTYVR
+1104 
-1110 DIYIRSDIRVKK
+1110 YIRSDRR
-1122 DLVKFEN
+1122 L
-1129 ASKTLSKIN
+1129 KIN
-1138 GYKYLQK
+1138 V
-1145 RGTNEDGSER
+1145 EDY
-1155 WEENAGLIA
+1155 EENAVDKVNKLKVKTYDKVKSLNDREVIGHEIGIIA
-1164 QEVQAILPELVEGDP
+1164 QDLQEVLPEAVK
-1179 DSENLLRLNYNGVV
+1179 
-1193 GLNTAAINE
+1193 TAKIGGFDNP
-1202 HTEEIALLKEENN
+1202 EEILTISNSAVNALLIKAVQEMS
-1215 RLKEENKILH
+1215 EENKLLRE
-1225 DRLAA
+1225 RLAA

>member
-185 IKTETD
+185 IKAETD

-237 NSAIHSKVDNNK
+237 NTAIHSKVDNNK

-264 AADGSSDGKYIKKHV
+264 AADGSADGKYIKKHV

-293 YFDDPSARNLDYF
+293 YFDDPNARNLDYF

-333 RGFEFNYGSNPVPTV
+333 RGFEFTYGSNPHATV
-348 KTYGYDE
+348 RTYGYDE
-355 LGNLSYSHRMYH
+355 LGHLAYSYRMYH
-367 EGDKPTPAE
+367 EGDKPSPSE
-376 IGVYSKAEIDRLFQK
+376 LNVYSKQEVDRMFQK
-391 TLNFGIEGGWFKL
+391 TIDFGSESGWFKIATVYL
-404 GTLTMP
+404 P
-410 QQHGRTAKIRLVGG
+410 QNYGRSAKIRLVGG
-424 NGYNVGMNGQANIIE
+424 NGYNVGKTGQCNIIE
-439 LVIRC
+439 LVLRT
-444 GNNSPKGVVFN
+444 GNDSPKGINIV
-455 AYYSIWYHE
+455 AYHHISGDDN
-464 QHFCAIPTD
+464 QFCAINTSN
-473 GDNYDLYAYYGA
+473 DNYDIYAQYSQ
-485 HTGFVLAEYQV
+485 HTSLVLVEYQA
-496 SSGGVSLNLLD
+496 SSDVNLTVLD
-507 TPEYLGGEKPVADE
+507 RPEYVGEKPVAE
-521 IFDALNISSFNN
+521 HIFDAYTIRSFNS

-553 HLNEQPTNAKKML
+553 HLNEQQTNSKKML
-566 RRFRSSAPATIWHE
+566 RRFRSCAPATIWHE

-597 QELLLTATSGLH
+597 QELLLTTTSGLH

-655 GDGQTKDFIWW
+655 GDGTTKDFIWW

-715 ILRNDGS
+715 IFRNDGS
-722 SFHILTTD
+722 DFHILTTG
-730 LKDSFGSWNNR
+730 LGDSFGPWNTR
-741 RPFSYDFADGGLY
+741 RPFSYNFADGGLY

-784 RQSMDYLEF
+784 RQSMDYMEL
-793 VHWGASNVGRNN
+793 VHWGASNTGRNN

-810 DSKGFFAEFE
+810 DSKGFLAEFE
-820 RKGDNTIQNTFFGKL
+820 RLGDNTIKNTFFGKL

-844 TVNAPTDSESVYVKG
+844 IMNAETGDSSIYLLG
-859 TCNDVDNWYIGKGG
+859 TCADNNNWYIGKGG
-873 ADNGLAFYSYKS
+873 ADNGLAFYSYAT
-885 NAAIYLTNNGEVSLA
+885 NAAINITNAGDIALSPKGVEM
-900 PQNTAVVNVNR
+900 T
-911 DRMHINGTQWVANQ
+911 HINNVRFYVHGERWTASQSGGWGDQW
-925 PHVWGNQWQ
+925 GL
-934 TEAPIFVD
+934 EAPIFVD
-942 FGTGIPNDTYMPI
+942 HGYVGPDSYYPI
-955 IKARSQITGGYATK
+955 IKGRSLITNQGYTTAV
-969 ADFGIYR
+969 DFGMR
-976 HGAVDTWGDAVI
+976 RVPQNWGQAII
-988 RVGSAESG
+988 RVGSAENSPAAG
-996 DSSHPNAIYTFRANG
+996 HPQAVFEFHHDGTFYSPGNG
-1011 DFKAPA
+1011 NF
-1017 GLRAGVNL
+1017 
-1025 GVGTDPVLGGHSI
+1025 
-1038 AIGDNDTGLMWGG
+1038 ND
-1051 DGRINLLA
+1051 
-1059 NGQHIASWGVFHQEH
+1059 V
-1074 PGLWSVGAGFWT
+1074 
-1086 EVDKAIISHGH
+1086 
-1097 LIQANDS
+1097 
-1104 YSTYVR
+1104 
-1110 DIYIRSDIRVKK
+1110 YIRSDGR
-1122 DLVKFEN
+1122 L
-1129 ASKTLSKIN
+1129 KIN
-1138 GYKYLQK
+1138 V
-1145 RGTNEDGSER
+1145 EDY
-1155 WEENAGLIA
+1155 EENAVDKVNKLKVKTYDKVKSLNDREVIGHEIGIIA
-1164 QEVQAILPELVEGDP
+1164 QDLQEVLPEAVK
-1179 DSENLLRLNYNGVV
+1179 
-1193 GLNTAAINE
+1193 TAKIGGFDNP
-1202 HTEEIALLKEENN
+1202 EEILTISNSAVNALLIKAVQEMS
-1215 RLKEENKILH
+1215 EENKLLRE
-1225 DRLAA
+1225 RLAA
-1230 IEAKLFG
+1230 IEAKLG

>member
-25 EVAINLKDHV
+25 ELALQLADHV
-35 IFTKDRDHEVVQIS
+35 IYTKDRDHEVVQIS

-120 KNKAASDLAGV
+120 KNKAASNLAGV

-166 RTDATIASNDKA
+166 RTDATIVSNHKA

-185 IKTETD
+185 IKAETD

-237 NSAIHSKVDNNK
+237 NTAIHSKVDNNK

-264 AADGSSDGKYIKKHV
+264 AADGSADGKYIKKHV

-293 YFDDPSARNLDYF
+293 YFDDPNARNLDYF

-333 RGFEFNYGSNPVPTV
+333 RGFEFTYGSNPVHTV
-348 KTYGYDE
+348 RTYGYDE
-355 LGNLSYSHRMYH
+355 LGHLAYSHRMYH
-367 EGDKPTPAE
+367 EGDKPSPSE
-376 IGVYSKAEIDRLFQK
+376 LNVYSKQEIDRMFQK
-391 TLNFGIEGGWFKL
+391 TIDFGSESGWFKIATVYL
-404 GTLTMP
+404 P
-410 QQHGRTAKIRLVGG
+410 QNYGRSAKIRLVGG
-424 NGYNVGMNGQANIIE
+424 NGYNVGQTGQCNIIE
-439 LVIRC
+439 LVLRT
-444 GNNSPKGVVFN
+444 GNDSPKGINIVAYHHISGYDNLFCAIN
-455 AYYSIWYHE
+455 TSNDNYDIYAYYS
-464 QHFCAIPTD
+464 QHTS
-473 GDNYDLYAYYGA
+473 L
-485 HTGFVLAEYQV
+485 VLVEYQA
-496 SSGGVSLNLLD
+496 SSDVNLTVLD
-507 TPEYLGGEKPVADE
+507 RPEYVGEKPVAE
-521 IFDALNISSFNN
+521 HIFDAYTIRSFNS

-553 HLNEQPTNAKKML
+553 HLNEQQTNSKKML

-597 QELLLTATSGLH
+597 QELLLTATTGLH
-609 VKKLTLDGGVTGNS
+609 VKRLTLDGGAAGGNA

-655 GDGQTKDFIWW
+655 GDLTTKDFIWW

-715 ILRNDGS
+715 IFRNDGTG
-722 SFHILTTD
+722 FHILTTD
-730 LKDSFGSWNNR
+730 LKDSFGNWNNR
-741 RPFSYDFADGGLY
+741 RPFSYNFDDGGLY

-784 RQSMDYLEF
+784 RQSMDYMEL
-793 VHWGASNVGRNN
+793 VHWGASNTGRNN

-820 RKGDNTIQNTFFGKL
+820 RLGDNTIKNTFFGKL

-844 TVNAPTDSESVYVKG
+844 IMNAESGDSSIYLLG
-859 TCNDVDNWYIGKGG
+859 TCADNNNWYIGKGG
-873 ADNGLAFYSYKS
+873 ADNGLAFYSYAT
-885 NAAIYLTNNGEVSLA
+885 NAAVNITNAGDIALSPKGVEMTHVNNVRFYVHGERW
-900 PQNTAVVNVNR
+900 TASQSGGWN
-911 DRMHINGTQWVANQ
+911 DQW
-925 PHVWGNQWQ
+925 GL
-934 TEAPIFVD
+934 EAPIFVD
-942 FGTGIPNDTYMPI
+942 HGYVGPDSYYPI
-955 IKARSQITGGYATK
+955 IKGRSLITDQGYTTAV
-969 ADFGIYR
+969 DFGLR
-976 HGAVDTWGDAVI
+976 RVPQNWGQAII
-988 RVGSAESG
+988 RVGSAEASPAAG
-996 DSSHPNAIYTFRANG
+996 HPQAVFEFHHDGTFYSPGNG
-1011 DFKAPA
+1011 NF
-1017 GLRAGVNL
+1017 
-1025 GVGTDPVLGGHSI
+1025 
-1038 AIGDNDTGLMWGG
+1038 ND
-1051 DGRINLLA
+1051 
-1059 NGQHIASWGVFHQEH
+1059 V
-1074 PGLWSVGAGFWT
+1074 
-1086 EVDKAIISHGH
+1086 
-1097 LIQANDS
+1097 
-1104 YSTYVR
+1104 
-1110 DIYIRSDIRVKK
+1110 YIRSDGR
-1122 DLVKFEN
+1122 L
-1129 ASKTLSKIN
+1129 KIN
-1138 GYKYLQK
+1138 V
-1145 RGTNEDGSER
+1145 EDY
-1155 WEENAGLIA
+1155 EENAVDKVNKLKVKTYDKVKSLNDREVIGHEIGIIA
-1164 QEVQAILPELVEGDP
+1164 QDLQEVLPEAVKTAKIG
-1179 DSENLLRLNYNGVV
+1179 
-1193 GLNTAAINE
+1193 GLDNP
-1202 HTEEIALLKEENN
+1202 EEILTISNSAVNALLIKAVQEMS
-1215 RLKEENKILH
+1215 EENKLLRE
-1225 DRLAA
+1225 RLAA
-1230 IEAKLFG
+1230 IEAKLG

>member
-11 VSGKKPTPEQLQVG
+11 VAGKKPTPEQLQVG

-166 RTDATIASNDKA
+166 RTDATIVSNHKA

-185 IKTETD
+185 IKAETD
-191 RTIAANKVY
+191 RTIAANHAY

-222 AADNVAALTR
+222 AADSVAALTR

-264 AADGSSDGKYIKKHV
+264 AADGSADGKYIKKHV

-333 RGFEFNYGSNPVPTV
+333 RGFEFTYGSNPVHTV
-348 KTYGYDE
+348 RTYGYDE
-355 LGNLSYSHRMYH
+355 LGHLAYSHRMYH

-376 IGVYSKAEIDRLFQK
+376 IGAYSKAEIDRLFQK
-391 TLNFGIEGGWFKL
+391 TIDFGSESGWFKIATVYL
-404 GTLTMP
+404 P
-410 QQHGRTAKIRLVGG
+410 QNYGRSAKIRLVGG
-424 NGYNVGMNGQANIIE
+424 NGYNVGQTGQCNIIE
-439 LVIRC
+439 LVLRT
-444 GNNSPKGVVFN
+444 GNDSPKGINIVAYHHISGYDNLFCAINTSNDNYDVY
-455 AYYSIWYHE
+455 AYYS
-464 QHFCAIPTD
+464 QHTS
-473 GDNYDLYAYYGA
+473 L
-485 HTGFVLAEYQV
+485 VLVEYQA
-496 SSGGVSLNLLD
+496 SSDVNLTVLD
-507 TPEYLGGEKPVADE
+507 RPEYVGEKPVAE
-521 IFDALNISSFNN
+521 HIFDAYTIRSFNS

-553 HLNEQPTNAKKML
+553 HLNEQQTNAKKML

-580 TVDDNA
+580 TVDDNM

-597 QELLLTATSGLH
+597 QELLLTVTSGLH
-609 VKKLTLDGGVTGNS
+609 VKKLTVDGGVTGNS

-628 RGPNESSHFNFMDY
+628 RGPNEASHFNFMDY
-642 RTGQDVRNGWFGF
+642 RTGTDVRNGWFGF

-675 LIENGELH
+675 LIEDGELH
-683 ITGGK
+683 ITGGR

-741 RPFSYDFADGGLY
+741 RPFSYNFADGGLY

-784 RQSMDYLEF
+784 RQSMDYMEL
-793 VHWGASNVGRNN
+793 VHWGASNTGRNN

-810 DSKGFFAEFE
+810 DSKGFLAEFE
-820 RKGDNTIQNTFFGKL
+820 RLGDNTIKNTFFGKL

-844 TVNAPTDSESVYVKG
+844 TINAETGDSSVYLLG
-859 TCNDVDNWYIGKGG
+859 TCADNNNWYIGKGG
-873 ADNGLAFYSYKS
+873 ADNGLAFYSYAT
-885 NAAIYLTNNGEVSLA
+885 NAAVNITNAGDIALSPKGIEMTHVNNVRFYVHGERW
-900 PQNTAVVNVNR
+900 TASQSGGWN
-911 DRMHINGTQWVANQ
+911 DQW
-925 PHVWGNQWQ
+925 GL
-934 TEAPIFVD
+934 EAPIFVD
-942 FGTGIPNDTYMPI
+942 HGYVGPDSYYPI
-955 IKARSQITGGYATK
+955 LKGRSLITNQGYTTAV
-969 ADFGIYR
+969 DFGLR
-976 HGAVDTWGDAVI
+976 RVPQNWGQAII
-988 RVGSAESG
+988 RVGSAEASPAAG
-996 DSSHPNAIYTFRANG
+996 HPQAVFEFHHDGTFYCPSNG
-1011 DFKAPA
+1011 NFSD
-1017 GLRAGVNL
+1017 V
-1025 GVGTDPVLGGHSI
+1025 
-1038 AIGDNDTGLMWGG
+1038 
-1051 DGRINLLA
+1051 
-1059 NGQHIASWGVFHQEH
+1059 
-1074 PGLWSVGAGFWT
+1074 
-1086 EVDKAIISHGH
+1086 
-1097 LIQANDS
+1097 
-1104 YSTYVR
+1104 
-1110 DIYIRSDIRVKK
+1110 YIRSDDR
-1122 DLVKFEN
+1122 L
-1129 ASKTLSKIN
+1129 KIN
-1138 GYKYLQK
+1138 KEELENGALEKVCRLKVYTYDKVKSIKDRSVIK
-1145 RGTNEDGSER
+1145 REAGIIAQDLEKELPEAVSKVEVDGSDVLTIS
-1155 WEENAGLIA
+1155 NSA
-1164 QEVQAILPELVEGDP
+1164 V
-1179 DSENLLRLNYNGVV
+1179 N
-1193 GLNTAAINE
+1193 
-1202 HTEEIALLKEENN
+1202 ALLIKAIQEMS
-1215 RLKEENKILH
+1215 EENKILRE
-1225 DRLAA
+1225 RLAA
-1230 IEAKLFG
+1230 IEAKLG

>member
-185 IKTETD
+185 IKAETD

-264 AADGSSDGKYIKKHV
+264 AADGSADGKYIKKHV

-293 YFDDPSARNLDYF
+293 YFDDPNARNLDYF

-333 RGFEFNYGSNPVPTV
+333 RGFEFTYGSNPVHTV
-348 KTYGYDE
+348 RTYGYDE
-355 LGNLSYSHRMYH
+355 LGHLAYSHRMYH
-367 EGDKPTPAE
+367 EGDKPSPSE
-376 IGVYSKAEIDRLFQK
+376 LNVYSKQEVDRMFQK
-391 TLNFGIEGGWFKL
+391 TIDFGSESGWFKIATVYL
-404 GTLTMP
+404 P
-410 QQHGRTAKIRLVGG
+410 QNYGRSAKIRLVGG
-424 NGYNVGMNGQANIIE
+424 NGWNVGQTGQCNIIE
-439 LVIRC
+439 LVIRN
-444 GNNSPKGVVFN
+444 GNGSPKGINFVAYHHVSGYDNQFCAIN
-455 AYYSIWYHE
+455 TSDDTYDIYAYYSE
-464 QHFCAIPTD
+464 FT
-473 GDNYDLYAYYGA
+473 NM
-485 HTGFVLAEYQV
+485 VMAEYQA
-496 SSGGVSLNLLD
+496 SSDVNLTVLD
-507 TPEYLGGEKPVADE
+507 RPEYVGEKPVADH
-521 IFDALNISSFNN
+521 IYDAYTIRSFNS

-553 HLNEQPTNAKKML
+553 HMNEQPTNAKKML
-566 RRFRSSAPATIWHE
+566 RRFRSSAIATIWHE
-580 TVDDNA
+580 TVDDQN
-586 YRLATGYEDTN
+586 YRLATGGTDSG
-597 QELLLTATSGLH
+597 QQLLLSSGTGLH
-609 VKKLTLDGGVTGNS
+609 IRRLTIDGGLGSGSNA

-655 GDGQTKDFIWW
+655 GDLTTKDFIWW

-715 ILRNDGS
+715 IFRNDGVG
-722 SFHILTTD
+722 FHILTTD
-730 LKDSFGSWNNR
+730 LGDSFGPWNTR
-741 RPFSYDFADGGLY
+741 RPFSYNFADGGLY

-784 RQSMDYLEF
+784 RQSMDYMEL
-793 VHWGASNVGRNN
+793 VHWGASNTGRNN

-810 DSKGFFAEFE
+810 DSKGFLAEFE
-820 RKGDNTIQNTFFGKL
+820 RLGDNTIKNTFFGKL

-844 TVNAPTDSESVYVKG
+844 VMNAETGDSSIYLLG
-859 TCNDVDNWYIGKGG
+859 TCADNNNWYIGKGG
-873 ADNGLAFYSYKS
+873 ADNGLAFYSYAT
-885 NAAIYLTNNGEVSLA
+885 NAAINITNAGDIALSPKGVEMTHVNNVRFYVHGERW
-900 PQNTAVVNVNR
+900 TAS
-911 DRMHINGTQWVANQ
+911 Q
-925 PHVWGNQWQ
+925 PGDWGSQWQ
-934 TEAPIFVD
+934 VEAPIFVD
-942 FGTGIPNDTYMPI
+942 HGYVSQDCYYPI
-955 IKARSQITGGYATK
+955 IKGRSVITSQGFVT
-969 ADFGIYR
+969 
-976 HGAVDTWGDAVI
+976 AVDLGIRRVANNWGQAII
-988 RVGSAESG
+988 RVGSAENSPAAG
-996 DSSHPNAIYTFRANG
+996 HPQAVFEFHHDGTFYSPGNG
-1011 DFKAPA
+1011 NF
-1017 GLRAGVNL
+1017 
-1025 GVGTDPVLGGHSI
+1025 
-1038 AIGDNDTGLMWGG
+1038 ND
-1051 DGRINLLA
+1051 
-1059 NGQHIASWGVFHQEH
+1059 V
-1074 PGLWSVGAGFWT
+1074 
-1086 EVDKAIISHGH
+1086 
-1097 LIQANDS
+1097 
-1104 YSTYVR
+1104 
-1110 DIYIRSDIRVKK
+1110 YIRSDRR
-1122 DLVKFEN
+1122 L
-1129 ASKTLSKIN
+1129 KIN
-1138 GYKYLQK
+1138 V
-1145 RGTNEDGSER
+1145 EDY
-1155 WEENAGLIA
+1155 EENAVDKVNKLKVKTYDKVKSLNDREVIGHEIGIIA
-1164 QEVQAILPELVEGDP
+1164 QDLQEVLPEAVKTAKIG
-1179 DSENLLRLNYNGVV
+1179 
-1193 GLNTAAINE
+1193 GLDNP
-1202 HTEEIALLKEENN
+1202 EEILTISNSAVNALLIKAIQEMS
-1215 RLKEENKILH
+1215 EENKILRE
-1225 DRLAA
+1225 RLAA
-1230 IEAKLFG
+1230 IEAKLG

>member
-82 KVDEIKQTTDATIA
+82 KVDEIKQTTDSTIA

-114 ATIEAN
+114 AIIEAN

-166 RTDATIASNDKA
+166 RTDATIASNHKA

-185 IKTETD
+185 IKAETD
-191 RTIAANKVY
+191 RTIAANQAY

-237 NSAIHSKVDNNK
+237 NTAIHSKVDNNK

-264 AADGSSDGKYIKKHV
+264 AADGSADGKYIKKHV

-293 YFDDPSARNLDYF
+293 YFDDPNARNLDYF

-333 RGFEFNYGSNPVPTV
+333 RGFEFTYGSNPHATV
-348 KTYGYDE
+348 RTYGYDE
-355 LGNLSYSHRMYH
+355 LGHLAYSHRMYH
-367 EGDKPTPAE
+367 EGDKPSPSE
-376 IGVYSKAEIDRLFQK
+376 LNVYSKQEVDRMFQK
-391 TLNFGIEGGWFKL
+391 TIDFGSESGWFKIATVYL
-404 GTLTMP
+404 P
-410 QQHGRTAKIRLVGG
+410 QNYGRSAKIRLVGG
-424 NGYNVGMNGQANIIE
+424 NGYNVGQTGQCNIIE
-439 LVIRC
+439 LVLRT
-444 GNNSPKGVVFN
+444 GNDSPKGINIV
-455 AYYSIWYHE
+455 AYHHISGYNN
-464 QHFCAIPTD
+464 QFCAINTSN
-473 GDNYDLYAYYGA
+473 DNYDIYAQYSQ
-485 HTGFVLAEYQV
+485 HTSLVLVEYQA
-496 SSGGVSLNLLD
+496 SSDVNLTVLD
-507 TPEYLGGEKPVADE
+507 RPEYVGEKPVAE
-521 IFDALNISSFNN
+521 HIFDAYTIRSFNS

-597 QELLLTATSGLH
+597 QELLLSAVTGLH
-609 VKKLTLDGGVTGNS
+609 VKRLTLDGGVGNA

-628 RGPNESSHFNFMDY
+628 RGPNEASHFNFMDY

-675 LIENGELH
+675 LIEDGELH

-784 RQSMDYLEF
+784 RQSMDYMEL
-793 VHWGASNVGRNN
+793 VHWGASNTGRNN

-820 RKGDNTIQNTFFGKL
+820 RLGDNTIKNTFFGKL

-844 TVNAPTDSESVYVKG
+844 IMNAESGDSSIYLLG
-859 TCNDVDNWYIGKGG
+859 TCADNNNWYIGKGG
-873 ADNGLAFYSYKS
+873 ADNGLAFYSYAT
-885 NAAIYLTNNGEVSLA
+885 NAAVNITNAGDIALSPKGIEMTHVNNVRFYVHGERW
-900 PQNTAVVNVNR
+900 TASQSGGWN
-911 DRMHINGTQWVANQ
+911 DQW
-925 PHVWGNQWQ
+925 GL
-934 TEAPIFVD
+934 EAPIFVD
-942 FGTGIPNDTYMPI
+942 HGYVSPDCYYPI
-955 IKARSQITGGYATK
+955 IKGRSLITNQGYTTAV
-969 ADFGIYR
+969 DFGMR
-976 HGAVDTWGDAVI
+976 RVPQNWGQAII
-988 RVGSAESG
+988 RVGSAEASPAAG
-996 DSSHPNAIYTFRANG
+996 HPQAVFEFHHDGTFYSPGNG
-1011 DFKAPA
+1011 NF
-1017 GLRAGVNL
+1017 
-1025 GVGTDPVLGGHSI
+1025 
-1038 AIGDNDTGLMWGG
+1038 ND
-1051 DGRINLLA
+1051 
-1059 NGQHIASWGVFHQEH
+1059 V
-1074 PGLWSVGAGFWT
+1074 
-1086 EVDKAIISHGH
+1086 
-1097 LIQANDS
+1097 
-1104 YSTYVR
+1104 
-1110 DIYIRSDIRVKK
+1110 YIRSDGR
-1122 DLVKFEN
+1122 L
-1129 ASKTLSKIN
+1129 KIN
-1138 GYKYLQK
+1138 V
-1145 RGTNEDGSER
+1145 EDY
-1155 WEENAGLIA
+1155 EENAVDKVNKLKVKTYDKVKSLNDREVIGHEIGIIA
-1164 QEVQAILPELVEGDP
+1164 QDLQEVLPEAVKTAKIG
-1179 DSENLLRLNYNGVV
+1179 
-1193 GLNTAAINE
+1193 GLDNP
-1202 HTEEIALLKEENN
+1202 EEILTISNSAVNALLIKAVQEMS
-1215 RLKEENKILH
+1215 EENKLLRE
-1225 DRLAA
+1225 RLAA
-1230 IEAKLFG
+1230 IEAKLG

>member
-25 EVAINLKDHV
+25 EIAIQLADHV

-49 VSPETHA
+49 VSPESHA

-82 KVDEIKQTTDATIA
+82 KVDEIKQTTDSTIA

-120 KNKAASDLAGV
+120 KNAAASDLAGV
-131 KAELSDTINANKNA
+131 KAELSDTINVNKNA

-185 IKTETD
+185 IKAETD

-237 NSAIHSKVDNNK
+237 NTAIHSKVDNNK

-264 AADGSSDGKYIKKHV
+264 AADGSADGKYIKKHV

-293 YFDDPSARNLDYF
+293 YFDDPNARNLDYF

-333 RGFEFNYGSNPVPTV
+333 RGFEFTYGSNPVHTV
-348 KTYGYDE
+348 RTYGYDE
-355 LGNLSYSHRMYH
+355 LGHLAYSHRMYH
-367 EGDKPTPAE
+367 EGDKPSPSE
-376 IGVYSKAEIDRLFQK
+376 LNVYSKQEVDRMFQK
-391 TLNFGIEGGWFKL
+391 TIDFGSESGWFKIATVYL
-404 GTLTMP
+404 P
-410 QQHGRTAKIRLVGG
+410 QNYGRSAKIRLVGG
-424 NGYNVGMNGQANIIE
+424 NGYNVGQTGQCNIIE
-439 LVIRC
+439 LVIRN
-444 GNNSPKGVVFN
+444 GNDSPKGINIV
-455 AYYSIWYHE
+455 AYHHISGYDN
-464 QHFCAIPTD
+464 QFCAINTSN
-473 GDNYDLYAYYGA
+473 DNYDIYAQYSQ
-485 HTGFVLAEYQV
+485 HTSLVLVEYQA
-496 SSGGVSLNLLD
+496 SSDVNLTVLD
-507 TPEYLGGEKPVADE
+507 RPEYVGEKPVADH
-521 IFDALNISSFNN
+521 IYDAYTIRSFNS

-553 HLNEQPTNAKKML
+553 HLNEQQTNSKKML
-566 RRFRSSAPATIWHE
+566 RRFRSCAPATIWHE

-655 GDGQTKDFIWW
+655 GDGTTKDFIWW

-675 LIENGELH
+675 LIEDGELH

-715 ILRNDGS
+715 IFRNDGS
-722 SFHILTTD
+722 DFHILTTG
-730 LKDSFGSWNNR
+730 LGDSFGPWNTR
-741 RPFSYDFADGGLY
+741 RPFSYNFADGGLD

-784 RQSMDYLEF
+784 RQSMDYMEL
-793 VHWGASNVGRNN
+793 VHWGASNTGRNN

-810 DSKGFFAEFE
+810 DSKGFLAEFE
-820 RKGDNTIQNTFFGKL
+820 RLGDNTIKNTFFGKL

-844 TVNAPTDSESVYVKG
+844 VMNAETGDSSIYLLG
-859 TCNDVDNWYIGKGG
+859 TCADNNNWYIGKGG
-873 ADNGLAFYSYKS
+873 ADNGLAFYSYAT
-885 NAAIYLTNNGEVSLA
+885 NAAINITNAGDIALSPKGVEMTHVNNVRFYVHGERW
-900 PQNTAVVNVNR
+900 TASQSGGWG
-911 DRMHINGTQWVANQ
+911 DQW
-925 PHVWGNQWQ
+925 GL
-934 TEAPIFVD
+934 EAPIFVD
-942 FGTGIPNDTYMPI
+942 HGYVGPDSYYPI
-955 IKARSQITGGYATK
+955 IKGRSLITDQGYTTAV
-969 ADFGIYR
+969 DFGLR
-976 HGAVDTWGDAVI
+976 RVPQNWGQAII
-988 RVGSAESG
+988 RVGSAEASPAAG
-996 DSSHPNAIYTFRANG
+996 HPQAVFEFHHDGTFYSPGNG
-1011 DFKAPA
+1011 NF
-1017 GLRAGVNL
+1017 
-1025 GVGTDPVLGGHSI
+1025 
-1038 AIGDNDTGLMWGG
+1038 ND
-1051 DGRINLLA
+1051 
-1059 NGQHIASWGVFHQEH
+1059 V
-1074 PGLWSVGAGFWT
+1074 
-1086 EVDKAIISHGH
+1086 
-1097 LIQANDS
+1097 
-1104 YSTYVR
+1104 
-1110 DIYIRSDIRVKK
+1110 YIRSDRR
-1122 DLVKFEN
+1122 L
-1129 ASKTLSKIN
+1129 KIN
-1138 GYKYLQK
+1138 V
-1145 RGTNEDGSER
+1145 EDY
-1155 WEENAGLIA
+1155 EENAVDKVNKLKVKTYDKVKSLNDREVIGHEIGIIA
-1164 QEVQAILPELVEGDP
+1164 QDLQEVLPEAVK
-1179 DSENLLRLNYNGVV
+1179 
-1193 GLNTAAINE
+1193 TAKIGGFDNP
-1202 HTEEIALLKEENN
+1202 EEILTISNSAVNALLIKAVQEMS
-1215 RLKEENKILH
+1215 EENKLLRE
-1225 DRLAA
+1225 RLAA
-1230 IEAKLFG
+1230 IEAKLG

>member
-25 EVAINLKDHV
+25 ELALQLADHV
-35 IFTKDRDHEVVQIS
+35 IYTKDRDHEVVQIS

-82 KVDEIKQTTDATIA
+82 KVDEIKQTTDSTIA

-185 IKTETD
+185 IKAETD

-237 NSAIHSKVDNNK
+237 NTAIHSKVDNNK

-293 YFDDPSARNLDYF
+293 YFDDPGARNLDYF
-306 GAFRMNDLAGHIA
+306 GAFRTNDLADHIA

-333 RGFEFNYGSNPVPTV
+333 RGFEFTYGSNPHATV
-348 KTYGYDE
+348 RTYGYDE
-355 LGNLSYSHRMYH
+355 LGHLAYSHRMYH

-376 IGVYSKAEIDRLFQK
+376 IGAYSKSEIDRLFQK

-424 NGYNVGMNGQANIIE
+424 NGYNVGQNGQANVIE

-455 AYYSIWYHE
+455 AYYSIWYYE
-464 QHFCAIPTD
+464 QYFCAIPTD

-553 HLNEQPTNAKKML
+553 HMNEQPTNAKKML
-566 RRFRSSAPATIWHE
+566 RRFRSSALATIWHE
-580 TVDDNA
+580 TVDDQN
-586 YRLATGYEDTN
+586 YRLATGGTDSG
-597 QELLLTATSGLH
+597 QQLLLTTTGLH
-609 VKKLTLDGGVTGNS
+609 VKRLTLDGGAAGGNA

-628 RGPNESSHFNFMDY
+628 RGPNEASHFNFMDY

-655 GDGQTKDFIWW
+655 GDLTTKDFIWW

-715 ILRNDGS
+715 MLRNDGS
-722 SFHILTTD
+722 NFHILTTD

-741 RPFSYDFADGGLY
+741 RPFSYNFADGGLY
-754 LGGTETAR
+754 LGGTETSR

-784 RQSMDYLEF
+784 RQSMDYMEL
-793 VHWGASNVGRNN
+793 VHWGASNTGRNN

-810 DSKGFFAEFE
+810 DSKGFLAEFE
-820 RKGDNTIQNTFFGKL
+820 RLGDNTIKNTFFGKL

-844 TVNAPTDSESVYVKG
+844 IMNAETGDSSVYLLG
-859 TCNDVDNWYIGKGG
+859 TCADNNNWYIGKGG
-873 ADNGLAFYSYKS
+873 ADNGLAFYSYAT
-885 NAAIYLTNNGEVSLA
+885 NAAVNITNAGDIALSPKGVEMTHVNNVRFYVHGERW
-900 PQNTAVVNVNR
+900 TASQSGGWG
-911 DRMHINGTQWVANQ
+911 DQW
-925 PHVWGNQWQ
+925 GL
-934 TEAPIFVD
+934 EAPIFVD
-942 FGTGIPNDTYMPI
+942 HGYVGPDSYYPI
-955 IKARSQITGGYATK
+955 IKGRSLITNQGYTTAV
-969 ADFGIYR
+969 DFGMR
-976 HGAVDTWGDAVI
+976 RVPQNWGQAII
-988 RVGSAESG
+988 RVGSAEASPAAG
-996 DSSHPNAIYTFRANG
+996 HPQAVFEFHHDGTFYSPGNG
-1011 DFKAPA
+1011 NF
-1017 GLRAGVNL
+1017 
-1025 GVGTDPVLGGHSI
+1025 
-1038 AIGDNDTGLMWGG
+1038 ND
-1051 DGRINLLA
+1051 
-1059 NGQHIASWGVFHQEH
+1059 V
-1074 PGLWSVGAGFWT
+1074 
-1086 EVDKAIISHGH
+1086 
-1097 LIQANDS
+1097 
-1104 YSTYVR
+1104 
-1110 DIYIRSDIRVKK
+1110 YIRSDGR
-1122 DLVKFEN
+1122 L
-1129 ASKTLSKIN
+1129 KIN
-1138 GYKYLQK
+1138 V
-1145 RGTNEDGSER
+1145 EDY
-1155 WEENAGLIA
+1155 EENAVDKVNKLKVKTYDKVKSLNDREVIGHEIGIIA
-1164 QEVQAILPELVEGDP
+1164 QDLQEVLPEAVKTAKIG
-1179 DSENLLRLNYNGVV
+1179 
-1193 GLNTAAINE
+1193 GLDNP
-1202 HTEEIALLKEENN
+1202 EEILTISNSAVNALLIKAIQEMS
-1215 RLKEENKILH
+1215 EENKILRE
-1225 DRLAA
+1225 RLAA
-1230 IEAKLFG
+1230 IEAKLG

>member
-185 IKTETD
+185 IKAETD

-237 NSAIHSKVDNNK
+237 NTAIHSKVDNNK

-264 AADGSSDGKYIKKHV
+264 AADGSADGKYIKKHV

-293 YFDDPSARNLDYF
+293 YFDDPNARNLDYF

-333 RGFEFNYGSNPVPTV
+333 RGFEFTYGSNPVHTV
-348 KTYGYDE
+348 RTYGYDE
-355 LGNLSYSHRMYH
+355 LGHLAYSHRMYH
-367 EGDKPTPAE
+367 EGDKPSPSE
-376 IGVYSKAEIDRLFQK
+376 LNVYSKQEVDRMFQK
-391 TLNFGIEGGWFKL
+391 TINFGVETGWFKIA
-404 GTLTMP
+404 TAFIP
-410 QQHGRTAKIRLVGG
+410 QTDGRSLKIRLIGG
-424 NGYNVGMNGQANIIE
+424 NGWNVGQTGQCNIIE
-439 LVIRC
+439 LVIRT
-444 GNNSPKGVVFN
+444 GNGSPKGINFVAYHHVSGYDNQFCAIN
-455 AYYSIWYHE
+455 TSDDTYDIYAYYSE
-464 QHFCAIPTD
+464 FT
-473 GDNYDLYAYYGA
+473 NM
-485 HTGFVLAEYQV
+485 VMAEYQA
-496 SSGGVSLNLLD
+496 SSDVNLTVLD
-507 TPEYLGGEKPVADE
+507 RPEYVGEKPVAE
-521 IFDALNISSFNN
+521 HIFDAYTIRSFNS

-553 HLNEQPTNAKKML
+553 HLNEQQTNAKKML

-597 QELLLTATSGLH
+597 QELLLTVTSGLH
-609 VKKLTLDGGVTGNS
+609 VKKLTLDGGVGGNS

-655 GDGQTKDFIWW
+655 GDGTTKDFIWW

-675 LIENGELH
+675 LIEDGELH

-754 LGGTETAR
+754 LGGTATAR

-784 RQSMDYLEF
+784 RQSMDYMEL
-793 VHWGASNVGRNN
+793 VHWGASNTGRNN

-820 RKGDNTIQNTFFGKL
+820 RLGDDTIKNTFFGKL

-844 TVNAPTDSESVYVKG
+844 TVNSPTDSEAVYVKG

-885 NAAIYLTNNGEVSLA
+885 NAAIYLTNNGEVALA
-900 PQNTAVVNVNR
+900 PQNTTVVNVNR
-911 DRMHINGTQWVANQ
+911 DRMHINGTQWVAHQ
-925 PHVWGNQWQ
+925 SGGWGDQWGL
-934 TEAPIFVD
+934 EAPIFVD
-942 FGTGIPNDTYMPI
+942 YNYVSPDCYYPI
-955 IKARSQITGGYATK
+955 IKGRSLITNQGYTTAV
-969 ADFGIYR
+969 DFGMR
-976 HGAVDTWGDAVI
+976 RTPNNWGQAII
-988 RVGSAESG
+988 RVGSAEASPAAG
-996 DSSHPNAIYTFRANG
+996 HPQAVYEFHHDGTFYSPGNG
-1011 DFKAPA
+1011 NF
-1017 GLRAGVNL
+1017 
-1025 GVGTDPVLGGHSI
+1025 
-1038 AIGDNDTGLMWGG
+1038 ND
-1051 DGRINLLA
+1051 
-1059 NGQHIASWGVFHQEH
+1059 V
-1074 PGLWSVGAGFWT
+1074 
-1086 EVDKAIISHGH
+1086 
-1097 LIQANDS
+1097 
-1104 YSTYVR
+1104 
-1110 DIYIRSDIRVKK
+1110 YIRSDRR
-1122 DLVKFEN
+1122 L
-1129 ASKTLSKIN
+1129 KIN
-1138 GYKYLQK
+1138 V
-1145 RGTNEDGSER
+1145 EDY
-1155 WEENAGLIA
+1155 EENAVDKVNKLKVKTYDKVKSLNDREVIGHEIGIIA
-1164 QEVQAILPELVEGDP
+1164 QDLQEVLPEAVK
-1179 DSENLLRLNYNGVV
+1179 
-1193 GLNTAAINE
+1193 TAKIGGFDNP
-1202 HTEEIALLKEENN
+1202 EEILTISNSAVNALLIKAVQEMS
-1215 RLKEENKILH
+1215 EENKILRE
-1225 DRLAA
+1225 RLAA
-1230 IEAKLFG
+1230 IEAKLG

>member
-1 MQSIQFKRTN
+1 MRSIQFKRTN
-11 VSGKKPTPEQLQVG
+11 ISGKKPTPEQLQVG

-82 KVDEIKQTTDATIA
+82 KVDEIKRTTDSTIA
-96 ANHAEINNKVDV
+96 NNHAEINNKVDT

-131 KAELSDTINANKNA
+131 KSELSDTITANKNA

-185 IKTETD
+185 IKAETD
-191 RTIAANKVY
+191 RTIADNKTY
-200 AENQLTDTYN
+200 AENQLTATRDSLN
-210 NLTGV
+210 SV

-293 YFDDPSARNLDYF
+293 YFDDPNARNLDYF

-319 MILHVP
+319 LALHVP

-333 RGFEFNYGSNPVPTV
+333 RGFEFTYGSNPVHTV

-376 IGVYSKAEIDRLFQK
+376 IGAYSKAEIDRLFQK

-410 QQHGRTAKIRLVGG
+410 QQHGRSAKIRLVGG
-424 NGYNVGMNGQANIIE
+424 NGYNVGQNGQANIIE

-444 GNNSPKGVVFN
+444 GNNNPKGVVFN
-455 AYYSIWYHE
+455 AYYTIWYYE

-533 FSNRGTLNFAG
+533 FSNRGTLNFGG

-553 HLNEQPTNAKKML
+553 HLNEQQTNSKKML
-566 RRFRSSAPATIWHE
+566 RRFRSSGPATIWHE
-580 TVDDNA
+580 TVDDQN
-586 YRLATGYEDTN
+586 YRLATGYEDVN
-597 QELLLTATSGLH
+597 QQLLLSASSGLH
-609 VKKLTLDGGVTGNS
+609 IRRMTIDGGLGGNS
-623 GIDIR
+623 AIDFR
-628 RGPNESSHFNFMDY
+628 RGPNESCHLNFFDY
-642 RTGQDVRNGWFGF
+642 RTGTDVRNGWFGF
-655 GDGQTKDFIWW
+655 GDGTTKDFIWW
-666 NDNGQNSIN
+666 NDNGQNSLN
-675 LIENGELH
+675 LLEDGELH

-709 GGNYGL
+709 GGNYGV
-715 ILRNDGS
+715 IFRNDGTN
-722 SFHILTTD
+722 FHLLTTD
-730 LKDSFGSWNNR
+730 LKDSFGTWNR
-741 RPFSYDFADGGLY
+741 RRPLSYDFANGGLD

-762 CLHLGIDGSTRL
+762 CLHLGIDGSTRI
-774 EDNLFFKAGS
+774 EDNLVFRAGS

-793 VHWGASNVGRNN
+793 VHWGASNTGRNN

-810 DSKGFFAEFE
+810 DSKGFLAEFE
-820 RKGDNTIQNTFFGKL
+820 RKGDNTIQNTFFGRF
-835 KVNRGSDAI
+835 KVNGNSNAI
-844 TVNAPTDSESVYVKG
+844 TVNGPTDSEAVYVKG
-859 TCNDVDNWYIGKGG
+859 TCGDDDNWYIGKGG

-885 NAAIYLTNNGEVSLA
+885 NAAIYLTNNGEVALA
-900 PQNTAVVNVNR
+900 PQNAQMFTFNR
-911 DRMHINGTQWVANQ
+911 DRLHINGTNWVANQ
-925 PHVWGNQWQ
+925 PHGWVNQWH

-942 FGTGIPNDTYMPI
+942 FGTSVPNDSYMPI

-976 HGAVDTWGDAVI
+976 HGTDTWGDAVI

-996 DSSHPNAIYTFRANG
+996 DSNHPNAIFTFQTNG

-1025 GVGTDPVLGGHSI
+1025 GVGTVPVWGGPSI
-1038 AIGDNDTGLMWGG
+1038 AIGDNDTGLTHGG
-1051 DGRINLLA
+1051 DGRINLVA
-1059 NGQHIASWGVFHQEH
+1059 NGQHIASWGTMYQEH
-1074 PGLWSVGAGFWT
+1074 SGLWGSYGGLWT

-1097 LIQANDS
+1097 LVQANDN

-1129 ASKTLSKIN
+1129 ASQTLSKIN

-1145 RGTNEDGSER
+1145 RGVNEDGSER

-1179 DSENLLRLNYNGVV
+1179 VGENLLRLNYNGVI

-1202 HTEEIALLKEENN
+1202 HTEEIAILKEENEK
-1215 RLKEENKILH
+1215 LKEENKLLH

>member
-82 KVDEIKQTTDATIA
+82 KVDEIKQTTDSTIA
-96 ANHAEINNKVDV
+96 ANHEEINNKVDV

-185 IKTETD
+185 IKAETD

-237 NSAIHSKVDNNK
+237 NTAIHSKVDNNK
-249 SYTDSELARLESRID
+249 VYTDSELARLESRID

-410 QQHGRTAKIRLVGG
+410 QQHGRSAKIRLVGG

-455 AYYSIWYHE
+455 AYYTIWDHE

-533 FSNRGTLNFAG
+533 FRNRGTLNFAG

-553 HLNEQPTNAKKML
+553 HMNEQPTNAKKML
-566 RRFRSSAPATIWHE
+566 RRFRSSALATIWHE
-580 TVDDNA
+580 SVDDQN
-586 YRLATGYEDTN
+586 YRLATGSTDSG
-597 QELLLTATSGLH
+597 QQLLLTTTGLH
-609 VKKLTLDGGVTGNS
+609 VKRLTLDGGAAGGNA

-628 RGPNESSHFNFMDY
+628 RGPNEASHFNFMDY

-655 GDGQTKDFIWW
+655 GDLTTKDFIWW

-715 ILRNDGS
+715 IFRNDGTG
-722 SFHILTTD
+722 FHILTTD
-730 LKDSFGSWNNR
+730 LKDSFGNWNNR
-741 RPFSYDFADGGLY
+741 RPFSYNFDDGGLH

-774 EDNLFFKAGS
+774 EDNLLFKSGS
-784 RQSMDYLEF
+784 RQSMDYMEL
-793 VHWGASNVGRNN
+793 VHWGASNTGRNN

-810 DSKGFFAEFE
+810 DSKGFLAEFE
-820 RKGDNTIQNTFFGKL
+820 RTGTNSIKTRFFGETFTDGTLYLNQMNNSSERFSISNWGNSEVGRAAVMEIGDSKGYHFYTERRTDNTVFFDVAGALTVHGPNGITIKNSTGARHIWFRDDIGSEKAVIWATDEGIL
-835 KVNRGSDAI
+835 HIRNNHGGQFSHHFQGAMIKAGERVPYNSGYALIRGDISGGAWADWRARPAGLL
-844 TVNAPTDSESVYVKG
+844 VDCQDSRNQAYNIWKATHWGEQHLAAMGVHAGGGNPHVILHVGGNDYGFAFNGDFTAGAAVY
-859 TCNDVDNWYIGKGG
+859 CNDV
-873 ADNGLAFYSYKS
+873 
-885 NAAIYLTNNGEVSLA
+885 
-900 PQNTAVVNVNR
+900 
-911 DRMHINGTQWVANQ
+911 
-925 PHVWGNQWQ
+925 
-934 TEAPIFVD
+934 
-942 FGTGIPNDTYMPI
+942 
-955 IKARSQITGGYATK
+955 
-969 ADFGIYR
+969 
-976 HGAVDTWGDAVI
+976 
-988 RVGSAESG
+988 
-996 DSSHPNAIYTFRANG
+996 
-1011 DFKAPA
+1011 
-1017 GLRAGVNL
+1017 
-1025 GVGTDPVLGGHSI
+1025 
-1038 AIGDNDTGLMWGG
+1038 
-1051 DGRINLLA
+1051 
-1059 NGQHIASWGVFHQEH
+1059 
-1074 PGLWSVGAGFWT
+1074 
-1086 EVDKAIISHGH
+1086 
-1097 LIQANDS
+1097 
-1104 YSTYVR
+1104 
-1110 DIYIRSDIRVKK
+1110 YIRSDRR
-1122 DLVKFEN
+1122 L
-1129 ASKTLSKIN
+1129 KIN
-1138 GYKYLQK
+1138 V
-1145 RGTNEDGSER
+1145 EDY
-1155 WEENAGLIA
+1155 EENAVDKVNKLKVKTYDKVKSLSDREVIGHEIGIIA
-1164 QEVQAILPELVEGDP
+1164 QDLQEVLPEAV
-1179 DSENLLRLNYNGVV
+1179 STSSV
-1193 GLNTAAINE
+1193 GSQDNP
-1202 HTEEIALLKEENN
+1202 EEILTISNSAVNALLIKAVQEMS
-1215 RLKEENKILH
+1215 EENKLLRE
-1225 DRLAA
+1225 RLAA
-1230 IEAKLFG
+1230 IEAKLG

>member
-185 IKTETD
+185 IKAETD
-191 RTIAANKVY
+191 RTIAANKAY

-237 NSAIHSKVDNNK
+237 NTAIHSKVDNNK

-293 YFDDPSARNLDYF
+293 YFDDPNARNLDYF

-333 RGFEFNYGSNPVPTV
+333 RGFEFTYGSNPHATV
-348 KTYGYDE
+348 RTYGYDE

-376 IGVYSKAEIDRLFQK
+376 IGAYSKAEIDRLFQK

-424 NGYNVGMNGQANIIE
+424 NGYNVGHNGQANIIE

-455 AYYSIWYHE
+455 AYYTIWHYE

-553 HLNEQPTNAKKML
+553 HLNEQQTNSKKML

-580 TVDDNA
+580 TVDDQN
-586 YRLATGYEDTN
+586 YRLATGYDDVN
-597 QELLLTATSGLH
+597 QQLLLSAASGLH

-655 GDGQTKDFIWW
+655 GDLTTKDFIWW

-675 LIENGELH
+675 LIEDGELH
-683 ITGGK
+683 ITGGR

-715 ILRNDGS
+715 ILRNDGT
-722 SFHILTTD
+722 SFHVLTTN
-730 LKDSFGSWNNR
+730 LKDSFGNWNNR
-741 RPFSYDFADGGLY
+741 RPFSYDFAEGGLD
-754 LGGTETAR
+754 LGGTATAR
-762 CLHLGIDGSTRL
+762 CLHLGIDGSTRI
-774 EDNLFFKAGS
+774 EDNLVFRAGS
-784 RQSMDYLEF
+784 RQSMDYIELI
-793 VHWGASNVGRNN
+793 HWGNSNTGRNN
-805 VLSLR
+805 VLSMR
-810 DSKGFFAEFE
+810 DSKGFLAEFE
-820 RKGDNTIQNTFFGKL
+820 RTGTNGVKTRFFGETFTDGTLYLNQMNNSSERFSINNWGNSEVGRAAVMEIGDSKGYHFYTERRTDNTVLFDVAGALTVHGPNGITIKNSTGARHIWFRDDSDAEKAVIWATDEGILNIRNNYGGSFSHHFRGAMIL
-835 KVNRGSDAI
+835 AGGRVPYNSEYAIIRGNISGGAWVDWRNRPAGLLVDCQDSRNQAYNIWKATHWGEQHLAAMGVHAGGGNPHVILHVGGSDYGFGFNGDFTAG
-844 TVNAPTDSESVYVKG
+844 AAVY
-859 TCNDVDNWYIGKGG
+859 CNDV
-873 ADNGLAFYSYKS
+873 
-885 NAAIYLTNNGEVSLA
+885 
-900 PQNTAVVNVNR
+900 
-911 DRMHINGTQWVANQ
+911 
-925 PHVWGNQWQ
+925 
-934 TEAPIFVD
+934 
-942 FGTGIPNDTYMPI
+942 
-955 IKARSQITGGYATK
+955 
-969 ADFGIYR
+969 
-976 HGAVDTWGDAVI
+976 
-988 RVGSAESG
+988 
-996 DSSHPNAIYTFRANG
+996 
-1011 DFKAPA
+1011 
-1017 GLRAGVNL
+1017 
-1025 GVGTDPVLGGHSI
+1025 
-1038 AIGDNDTGLMWGG
+1038 
-1051 DGRINLLA
+1051 
-1059 NGQHIASWGVFHQEH
+1059 
-1074 PGLWSVGAGFWT
+1074 
-1086 EVDKAIISHGH
+1086 
-1097 LIQANDS
+1097 
-1104 YSTYVR
+1104 
-1110 DIYIRSDIRVKK
+1110 YIRSDRR
-1122 DLVKFEN
+1122 L
-1129 ASKTLSKIN
+1129 KIN
-1138 GYKYLQK
+1138 V
-1145 RGTNEDGSER
+1145 EDY
-1155 WEENAGLIA
+1155 EENAVDKVNKLKVKTYDKVKSLSDREVIGHEIGIIA
-1164 QEVQAILPELVEGDP
+1164 QDLQEVLPEAV
-1179 DSENLLRLNYNGVV
+1179 STSSV
-1193 GLNTAAINE
+1193 GSQDNP
-1202 HTEEIALLKEENN
+1202 EEILTISNSAVNALLIKAVQEMS
-1215 RLKEENKILH
+1215 EENKLLRE
-1225 DRLAA
+1225 RLAA
-1230 IEAKLFG
+1230 IEAKLG